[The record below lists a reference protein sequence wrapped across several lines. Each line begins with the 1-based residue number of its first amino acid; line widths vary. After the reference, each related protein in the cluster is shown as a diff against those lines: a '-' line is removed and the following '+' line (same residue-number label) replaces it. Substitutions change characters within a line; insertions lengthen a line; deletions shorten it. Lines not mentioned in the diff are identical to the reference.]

1 MNHKPRTRLAA
12 LLLACLLLCPSP
24 GRSEAAIP
32 TEETVESQTQE
43 SVQKPAATPAEEAA
57 QEVKPTEAPALP
69 TQEPMP
75 EPTEAPP
82 AEETAQEV
90 EPTEAP
96 ALPTQEP
103 MPEPTEAPP
112 AEETAQEVEPT
123 EAPALPTQEPMP
135 EPTEAPSETAL
146 PTQPPA
152 QAPTEAP
159 QSPTEE
165 PTSVPEA
172 EAPSPAPETVPVQTG
187 EPLPFSLQD
196 AMAQRGYAY
205 VLAAAIPLYAAQDLA
220 EPAYCMTQE
229 TAVLLVRR
237 FAPEEGFAEVW
248 LLNESYE
255 LITAYTTVDALP
267 EAALSDQEVS
277 ALAGERL
284 SALTADERLVF
295 VVPGYV
301 PEQEPVPEPGAAETV
316 TPSAEPEATETP
328 PAQPGVFVQVSTQT
342 NAYTDIDSSG
352 MDADSLWAGCFTQD
366 ATVQIE
372 ETLQDALG
380 RWWYRV
386 RYLYGDDFADGTLKW
401 TEEGTLWVLAQET
414 CATGAADLTVTDY
427 ALPVSPPSRMMRMSA
442 SPMPGF
448 SLKTINAPVP
458 SLYVGQGGL
467 HGSSGKDSAYLQIAK
482 APGHGTVYATPHY
495 LDGYTVYCLE
505 HTLPGPGENISG
517 GGQQPTGPYVIVDM
531 DSYRTNPGYSSIIY
545 HESTLHAIG
554 WVLRHT
560 YPFMVIDDDDPD
572 NETWS
577 RVAGQ
582 FAIRQV
588 IRELEGPQYV
598 RDYWNMDN
606 FYRASGQAPGVYLE
620 YARWLAANGI
630 ARASMTGAISVSNQ
644 STRFSGGSL
653 TGAVTLT
660 TDADLIRVSRSYGA
674 LTGNTAG
681 QDESYYYLNSGDTV
695 SITAPGTH
703 LSFVA
708 ESVSSDEEE
717 ASFLVGVPDVAIQKV
732 LIPQYGAPYKLQSVT
747 VTFDMPLGAAAVT
760 KTSAS
765 TGAPL
770 AGAVFELV
778 GGNAVIATQTTGA
791 DGVARFENL
800 QPGVYTIR
808 EKSAPEGYLVSVP
821 GEQSVTVT
829 AGGTAHAS
837 FANAEITGKIRVVKR
852 DSLTREAL
860 AGAEFTVT
868 RLSAPAGATGVGGS
882 VVIVTDA
889 SGVAETGWL
898 PWGRYRIEETK
909 VPQHFVDVGFETE
922 VEIRDSGRTCEI
934 EVENEPTKGY
944 IRITKTD
951 RLNGNPIEGVRFD
964 IYENDEYGSALVGS
978 MVTDENGVAVSEP
991 LRKGRYIVRE
1001 QGKTAGY
1008 VFEEIALDAVVKP
1021 DETTDLSV
1029 TNQPVRVRLK
1039 LYKRDADE
1047 YAGKPADAPD
1057 TRGDGEL
1064 TGAVFRVLAAQDIT
1078 DRQGNVIY
1086 EKGDVVVDSLTTA
1099 GEDASVT
1106 TDALWPGV
1114 YEIVELAPP
1123 VGYQAAVDSIIV
1135 DARSAA
1141 KQSHEAVVIYEGVVT
1156 NEIRY
1161 GAQAIVKLLGGMSD
1175 DPDPDRVETPE
1186 AGAEF
1191 LVYLRKA
1198 GSYENARALERD
1210 RLVTDENGYA
1220 KTKALPY
1227 GVYVLEQIKGA
1238 PGYELKGPILF
1249 EIDGTEDILNPPP
1262 LTLSDRPIRYRLRLM
1277 KTDSE
1282 TGKTITL
1289 SGVSFKLR
1297 DETGEFVTQTVSY
1310 PTLQETDTFVTDE
1323 TGSVTLPETLTWG
1336 LYFVEEV
1343 TAPKGYLIREEAL
1356 PVFVGQD
1363 GDVPGETYQI
1373 DVEVPNEPVKGRIL
1387 LEKKGPRLT
1396 GFEVTADAYGNEAH
1410 RPVYEERYLAGA
1422 VFELRAAET
1431 VTGGDGTVWF
1441 EQGELV
1447 ETLTTASDGPAAS
1460 GLLPLGRYV
1469 LVEIHAPEGYALD
1482 DTPHEVT
1489 LDASDAYTPV
1499 VEVRA
1504 ELTNEYLP
1512 AEITLT
1518 KYKETMQAM
1527 EDEHGVRQTVI
1538 TVPGEGFVF
1547 GLYNASDIPY
1557 DGGVLPAG
1565 TLVASGATD
1574 TEGRLMFAGQYPHG
1588 EYYVKEL
1595 QAPEGWKLSAGTF
1608 PVSILPEKAQEDAVI
1623 RAGLTVHNELIC
1635 TPVTITKTDI
1645 TGAAPVPGA
1654 LIEVRN
1660 SRDEI
1665 IYHARTD
1672 ENGEL
1677 PDILLMPGQYAFR
1690 EVLAPDGYAL
1700 NEAVCIFVVDA
1711 QGQVSGDTEIRDD
1724 WTRFSLR
1731 KTDTGG
1737 RVLAGVQFALVD
1749 ADGNQIMTAET
1760 DENGLASFE
1769 RIPYGR
1775 YTVVETRPLS
1785 GYLPAGT
1792 VAELTVDGQYV
1803 NPDAPLEVVNVP
1815 ADTPDIQT
1823 GVDLPFTPLMWAGV
1837 GMTAGALALIGV
1849 YGYRRRKRR

>member
-12 LLLACLLLCPSP
+12 MLLACLLLCPSP
-24 GRSEAAIP
+24 GRSEAAVQTDVP
-32 TEETVESQTQE
+32 VPQEAAMPAEETPESQETVQE
-43 SVQKPAATPAEEAA
+43 PAATPAEEAA
-57 QEVKPTEAPALP
+57 QEVEPTEAPVLP
-69 TQEPMP
+69 TEEPMP

-82 AEETAQEV
+82 A
-90 EPTEAP
+90 
-96 ALPTQEP
+96 
-103 MPEPTEAPP
+103 
-112 AEETAQEVEPT
+112 
-123 EAPALPTQEPMP
+123 
-135 EPTEAPSETAL
+135 ETAL

-159 QSPTEE
+159 PNSIEEPASASQTEE
-165 PTSVPEA
+165 PAATDV
-172 EAPSPAPETVPVQTG
+172 V
-187 EPLPFSLQD
+187 PLPLSLQD

-220 EPAYCMTQE
+220 EPAYCMAQE
-229 TAVLLVRR
+229 TAVLLVHRLV
-237 FAPEEGFAEVW
+237 PERFAEVW

-255 LITAYTTVDALP
+255 LITAYTAVDALP
-267 EAALSDQEVS
+267 EAALSDQEVA
-277 ALAGERL
+277 ALAGERP

-295 VVPGYV
+295 VVPRYV
-301 PEQEPVPEPGAAETV
+301 PAQETVPEPGAAETV
-316 TPSAEPEATETP
+316 APSAEPEATETP
-328 PAQPGVFVQVSTQT
+328 PAQPGAFVQVSTQT
-342 NAYTDIDSSG
+342 NVYTDIDSSG

-366 ATVQIE
+366 ATVQVE

-386 RYLYGDDFADGTLKW
+386 RYLYGDDFDDGTLKW
-401 TEEGTLWVLAQET
+401 TEQGTLWVLVQET
-414 CATGAADLTVTDY
+414 CVTGAADLTVTDY
-427 ALPVSPPSRMMRMSA
+427 ALPVSTSSRMMRMSA

-598 RDYWNMDN
+598 RDYWNMNN

-644 STRFSGGSL
+644 STHFSGGSL
-653 TGAVTLT
+653 TGTVTLT

-778 GGNAVIATQTTGA
+778 SGDAVIATQTTGA

-800 QPGVYTIR
+800 QPGEYSIR

-837 FANAEITGKIRVVKR
+837 FANAEITGKIRIVKR

-898 PWGRYRIEETK
+898 PWGRYRIEETT
-909 VPQHFVDVGFETE
+909 VPQHYVDVGFETE
-922 VEIRDSGRTCEI
+922 VEIRDRGRTCEI

-964 IYENDEYGSALVGS
+964 IYENDEFGSALVGS
-978 MVTDENGVAVSEP
+978 MVTDENGVAVSEL

-1001 QGKTAGY
+1001 HGETAGY

-1029 TNQPVRVRLK
+1029 TNQPVQVRLK

-1047 YAGKPADAPD
+1047 YAGKPADVPG

-1064 TGAVFRVLAAQDIT
+1064 TGAAFRVLAAQDIT

-1086 EKGDVVVDSLTTA
+1086 EKGAVVVDSLTTA

-1123 VGYQAAVDSIIV
+1123 VGYQASETSITIDTR
-1135 DARSAA
+1135 DAAR
-1141 KQSHEAVVIYEGVVT
+1141 QSVEAVITYEGVVT

-1238 PGYELKGPILF
+1238 PGYELKGPLLF

-1289 SGVSFKLR
+1289 SDVSFKLR

-1310 PTLQETDTFVTDE
+1310 PTRQETDTFVTDE

-1363 GDVPGETYQI
+1363 GDAPGETYQI

-1469 LVEIHAPEGYALD
+1469 LVEIYAPEGYALD

-1489 LDASDAYTPV
+1489 LDVSDAYTPV
-1499 VEVRA
+1499 VEVCA

-1574 TEGRLMFAGQYPHG
+1574 ADGRLVFAGQYPHG

-1595 QAPEGWKLSAGTF
+1595 QAPEGWKLPAGTF
-1608 PVSILPEKAQEDAVI
+1608 PISILPEKAQEDAVI
-1623 RAGLTVHNELIC
+1623 RAGLTVHNEMIC

-1665 IYHARTD
+1665 IYRARTD

-1769 RIPYGR
+1769 RIPHGR
-1775 YTVVETRPLS
+1775 YTVEETQPLP

-1803 NPDAPLEVVNVP
+1803 NPDAPLEIVNVP

-1837 GMTAGALALIGV
+1837 GMTASALVLIGV

>member
-24 GRSEAAIP
+24 GRSEAAVQTDVPVPQEAAIP
-32 TEETVESQTQE
+32 AEETLESQETMQE
-43 SVQKPAATPAEEAA
+43 PAATPAEEAA
-57 QEVKPTEAPALP
+57 QEVEPTEAPVLP

-75 EPTEAPP
+75 ESTEAPP
-82 AEETAQEV
+82 AEEAAQEV

-96 ALPTQEP
+96 ALPTE
-103 MPEPTEAPP
+103 
-112 AEETAQEVEPT
+112 
-123 EAPALPTQEPMP
+123 EPMP
-135 EPTEAPSETAL
+135 EPTEAPSAETAL
-146 PTQPPA
+146 PTQEPTQPPA

-159 QSPTEE
+159 PASTEE
-165 PTSVPEA
+165 P
-172 EAPSPAPETVPVQTG
+172 APTDVV
-187 EPLPFSLQD
+187 PLPLSLQD
-196 AMAQRGYAY
+196 AMAQRGFAY

-229 TAVLLVRR
+229 TAVLLVHRL
-237 FAPEEGFAEVW
+237 APEEGFAEVW

-255 LITAYTTVDALP
+255 LITAYTAVDALP
-267 EAALSDQEVS
+267 EAALSDQEVA
-277 ALAGERL
+277 ALAGERP

-301 PEQEPVPEPGAAETV
+301 PSQETVPESAET
-316 TPSAEPEATETP
+316 EAAVQPMEQSSLESVIT
-328 PAQPGVFVQVSTQT
+328 PAQPGAFVQVSTQT
-342 NAYTDIDSSG
+342 NVYTDIDSSG

-401 TEEGTLWVLAQET
+401 TEQGTLWVLAQET
-414 CATGAADLTVTDY
+414 CITGAADLTVTDY
-427 ALPVSPPSRMMRMSA
+427 ALPVSTSSRMMRKSA

-531 DSYRTNPGYSSIIY
+531 DSYRINPGYSSIIY

-778 GGNAVIATQTTGA
+778 SGNAVIATQTTGA

-837 FANAEITGKIRVVKR
+837 FANAEITGKIRIVKR

-868 RLSAPAGATGVGGS
+868 RLSAPAGATGVGDS

-898 PWGRYRIEETK
+898 PWGRYRIEETT
-909 VPQHFVDVGFETE
+909 VPQHYVDVGFETE

-944 IRITKTD
+944 IRIIKTD

-978 MVTDENGVAVSEP
+978 MVTDENGVAVSEL

-1001 QGKTAGY
+1001 HGETAGY

-1047 YAGKPADAPD
+1047 YAGKPADVPG

-1086 EKGDVVVDSLTTA
+1086 EKGAVVVDSLTTA
-1099 GEDASVT
+1099 GQDASVT

-1198 GSYENARALERD
+1198 GSYENARAFERD

-1249 EIDGTEDILNPPP
+1249 EIDGTEDVLNPPP

-1282 TGKTITL
+1282 TGKAITL
-1289 SGVSFKLR
+1289 SGVFFKLR

-1310 PTLQETDTFVTDE
+1310 PTRQETDTFVTDE

-1363 GDVPGETYQI
+1363 GDAPGETYQI

-1469 LVEIHAPEGYALD
+1469 LVEIHVPEGYALD

-1499 VEVRA
+1499 VEVCA

-1512 AEITLT
+1512 VEITLT
-1518 KYKETMQAM
+1518 KYKETMQAT
-1527 EDEHGVRQTVI
+1527 EDEYGVRQTVI

-1574 TEGRLMFAGQYPHG
+1574 TDGRLVLAGQYPHG

-1595 QAPEGWKLSAGTF
+1595 QAPEGWKLPAGTF

-1623 RAGLTVHNELIC
+1623 RVGLTVHNELIC

-1665 IYHARTD
+1665 IYRARTD

-1737 RVLAGVQFALVD
+1737 QVLAGVQFALVD

-1760 DENGLASFE
+1760 DENGLASFK
-1769 RIPYGR
+1769 RIPHGR
-1775 YTVVETRPLS
+1775 YTVVETQPLP

-1792 VAELTVDGQYV
+1792 IAELTVDGQYV
-1803 NPDAPLEVVNVP
+1803 NPGAPLEIVNVP

-1837 GMTAGALALIGV
+1837 GMTVGALALIGV

>member
-12 LLLACLLLCPSP
+12 MLLACLLLCPSP

-75 EPTEAPP
+75 ESTEAPP
-82 AEETAQEV
+82 AEEAVQEV
-90 EPTEAP
+90 TPTEAP
-96 ALPTQEP
+96 VLPTQGA
-103 MPEPTEAPP
+103 MPEPTGAPP
-112 AEETAQEVEPT
+112 A
-123 EAPALPTQEPMP
+123 
-135 EPTEAPSETAL
+135 ETAL

-159 QSPTEE
+159 PNSIEEPASASQTEE
-165 PTSVPEA
+165 P
-172 EAPSPAPETVPVQTG
+172 APTDVV
-187 EPLPFSLQD
+187 PLPLSLQD

-205 VLAAAIPLYAAQDLA
+205 VLAAAISLYAAQDLA

-229 TAVLLVRR
+229 TAVLLVHR

-301 PEQEPVPEPGAAETV
+301 PAQEPVPEPGAAETV

-401 TEEGTLWVLAQET
+401 TEQGTLWVLAQET

-427 ALPVSPPSRMMRMSA
+427 ALPVSTSYRMMRTSA

-467 HGSSGKDSAYLQIAK
+467 HGRSGKDSAYLQIAK

-653 TGAVTLT
+653 TGTVTLT

-778 GGNAVIATQTTGA
+778 SGNAVIATQTTGA

-868 RLSAPAGATGVGGS
+868 RLSAPAGATGVGDS

-964 IYENDEYGSALVGS
+964 IYENDEYGSALAGS

-1001 QGKTAGY
+1001 HGETAGY

-1047 YAGKPADAPD
+1047 YAGKPADAPG

-1064 TGAVFRVLAAQDIT
+1064 TGAVFRVLAAQGIT

-1086 EKGDVVVDSLTTA
+1086 EKGAVVVDSLTTA

-1227 GVYVLEQIKGA
+1227 GVYVLEQTKGA

-1249 EIDGTEDILNPPP
+1249 EIDGTEDVLNPPP

-1363 GDVPGETYQI
+1363 GDAPGETYQI

-1482 DTPHEVT
+1482 DTPHEVALT
-1489 LDASDAYTPV
+1489 SADNQTAIVNLT
-1499 VEVRA
+1499 VEVG
-1504 ELTNEYLP
+1504 NDYYP
-1512 AEITLT
+1512 AEITIQ
-1518 KYKETMQAM
+1518 KEAETLQSVPQDDGMIIRS
-1527 EDEHGVRQTVI
+1527 VT

-1547 GLYNASDIPY
+1547 GLYNASDIPC

-1574 TEGRLMFAGQYPHG
+1574 ADGRLVFAGQYPHG

-1645 TGAAPVPGA
+1645 TGSAPVPGA

-1665 IYHARTD
+1665 IYRARTD

-1737 RVLAGVQFALVD
+1737 RVLVGVQFALVD

-1769 RIPYGR
+1769 RIPHGR
-1775 YTVVETRPLS
+1775 YTVVETQPLP

-1803 NPDAPLEVVNVP
+1803 NPDAPLKVVNVP

-1823 GVDLPFTPLMWAGV
+1823 GVDLSFTPLMWAGV
-1837 GMTAGALALIGV
+1837 GMTAGGLVLIV
-1849 YGYRRRKRR
+1849 ACGYRRRKRR

>member
-12 LLLACLLLCPSP
+12 MLLACLLLCPSP
-24 GRSEAAIP
+24 GRSEAA
-32 TEETVESQTQE
+32 VQTDVPVPQE
-43 SVQKPAATPAEEAA
+43 AAMPAEEAA

-75 EPTEAPP
+75 ELTEAPP
-82 AEETAQEV
+82 AE
-90 EPTEAP
+90 TE
-96 ALPTQEP
+96 LPTQE
-103 MPEPTEAPP
+103 
-112 AEETAQEVEPT
+112 
-123 EAPALPTQEPMP
+123 
-135 EPTEAPSETAL
+135 

-152 QAPTEAP
+152 QAPTEVP
-159 QSPTEE
+159 QPPTEE

-172 EAPSPAPETVPVQTG
+172 EAPSPAPETVPAQTG
-187 EPLPFSLQD
+187 EPLPLSLQD

-237 FAPEEGFAEVW
+237 FVPEEGFAEVW
-248 LLNESYE
+248 LLDANYE
-255 LITAYTTVDALP
+255 LIAAYTAVDALP
-267 EAALSDQEVS
+267 EAALSDQEVD
-277 ALAGERL
+277 ALASERP
-284 SALTADERLVF
+284 SALTSDDCLVF
-295 VVPGYV
+295 VVPGYA
-301 PEQEPVPEPGAAETV
+301 PAQEPVAEPGMAEETTSAPEPETTAA
-316 TPSAEPEATETP
+316 P
-328 PAQPGVFVQVSTQT
+328 PAQPGAFVQVSTQT
-342 NAYTDIDSSG
+342 NVYTDIDSSG

-366 ATVQIE
+366 ATVQVE

-401 TEEGTLWVLAQET
+401 TEQGTLWVLAQET

-427 ALPVSPPSRMMRMSA
+427 ALPVSPSPRMMRMSA

-467 HGSSGKDSAYLQIAK
+467 YGSSGKDSAYLQIAK

-653 TGAVTLT
+653 TGTVTLT
-660 TDADLIRVSRSYGA
+660 TDADLIRVSRSYGV

-770 AGAVFELV
+770 AGAVFELA

-800 QPGVYTIR
+800 QPGMYTIR

-829 AGGTAHAS
+829 ADGTAHAS
-837 FANAEITGKIRVVKR
+837 FANAEITGKIRIVKR

-964 IYENDEYGSALVGS
+964 IYENDEYGSVLACS
-978 MVTDENGVAVSEP
+978 MVTDKNGVAVSEP

-1001 QGKTAGY
+1001 HGETAGY

-1047 YAGKPADAPD
+1047 YAGKPADAPG

-1078 DRQGNVIY
+1078 DRQDNVIY
-1086 EKGDVVVDSLTTA
+1086 EKGAVVVDSLTTA
-1099 GEDASVT
+1099 GQDASVT

-1198 GSYENARALERD
+1198 GSYENARAFERD

-1262 LTLSDRPIRYRLRLM
+1262 LTLSDRPIRYRLRLI

-1282 TGKTITL
+1282 TGKAVTL

-1310 PTLQETDTFVTDE
+1310 PTRQETDTFVTDE

-1363 GDVPGETYQI
+1363 GDAPGETYQI

-1387 LEKKGPRLT
+1387 LEKKGLRLT

-1574 TEGRLMFAGQYPHG
+1574 TDGRLVLAGQYPHG

-1595 QAPEGWKLSAGTF
+1595 QAPEGWKLPAGTF

-1665 IYHARTD
+1665 IYRARTD

-1711 QGQVSGDTEIRDD
+1711 LGQVSGDTEIRDD

-1769 RIPYGR
+1769 RIPHGR
-1775 YTVVETRPLS
+1775 YTVVETQPLP

-1803 NPDAPLEVVNVP
+1803 NPDAPLEIVNVP
-1815 ADTPDIQT
+1815 ADTTDIQT
-1823 GVDLPFTPLMWAGV
+1823 GVDLPFTPLMWTGV
-1837 GMTAGALALIGV
+1837 GMTAGGLVLIGV

>member
-12 LLLACLLLCPSP
+12 MLLACLLLCPSP
-24 GRSEAAIP
+24 GRSEAA
-32 TEETVESQTQE
+32 VQTDVPVPQE
-43 SVQKPAATPAEEAA
+43 AAIPAEETMEPQETVQEPVATPVEETA
-57 QEVKPTEAPALP
+57 QEATPTEVPVLP

-82 AEETAQEV
+82 
-90 EPTEAP
+90 
-96 ALPTQEP
+96 
-103 MPEPTEAPP
+103 
-112 AEETAQEVEPT
+112 
-123 EAPALPTQEPMP
+123 
-135 EPTEAPSETAL
+135 ETAL

-159 QSPTEE
+159 QPPTEE

-172 EAPSPAPETVPVQTG
+172 EAPSPAPETVPAQTG
-187 EPLPFSLQD
+187 EPLPLSLQD

-205 VLAAAIPLYAAQDLA
+205 VLASVIPLYAAQDLA
-220 EPAYCMTQE
+220 EPAYCMAQE
-229 TAVLLVRR
+229 TAVLLVHRLV
-237 FAPEEGFAEVW
+237 PEGFAEVW
-248 LLNESYE
+248 LLNESYG
-255 LITAYTTVDALP
+255 LITAYTAVDALP
-267 EAALSDQEVS
+267 EAALSDQEVA
-277 ALAGERL
+277 ALAGERP

-301 PEQEPVPEPGAAETV
+301 PAQEPVPESAET
-316 TPSAEPEATETP
+316 EAAVQQMEQSSSEAVIT
-328 PAQPGVFVQVSTQT
+328 PAQPGAFVQVSTQT
-342 NAYTDIDSSG
+342 NVYTDIDSSG

-366 ATVQIE
+366 ATVQVE

-401 TEEGTLWVLAQET
+401 TEQGTLWVLAQET

-427 ALPVSPPSRMMRMSA
+427 ALPVSPSSRMMRMSA

-467 HGSSGKDSAYLQIAK
+467 HGSSGRDSAYLQIAK

-653 TGAVTLT
+653 TGTVTLT
-660 TDADLIRVSRSYGA
+660 TDADLIRVSRSYGV

-778 GGNAVIATQTTGA
+778 SGDAVIATQTTGA

-808 EKSAPEGYLVSVP
+808 EKSAPEGYLVSLP

-837 FANAEITGKIRVVKR
+837 FANAEITGKIRIVKR

-868 RLSAPAGATGVGGS
+868 RLSAPAGATGVGDS

-944 IRITKTD
+944 IRIIKTD

-964 IYENDEYGSALVGS
+964 IYENDEYGSALASS

-991 LRKGRYIVRE
+991 LRKGRYIIRE

-1047 YAGKPADAPD
+1047 YTGKPADVPG

-1086 EKGDVVVDSLTTA
+1086 EKGAVVVDSLTTA

-1106 TDALWPGV
+1106 TDALWPGMYV
-1114 YEIVELAPP
+1114 FEELAPP

-1135 DARSAA
+1135 DARAAA
-1141 KQSHEAVVIYEGVVT
+1141 KQSQEAVVIYEGVVT

-1227 GVYVLEQIKGA
+1227 GVYVLEQTKGA

-1282 TGKTITL
+1282 TGKTVTL

-1310 PTLQETDTFVTDE
+1310 PTRQETDTFVTDE

-1363 GDVPGETYQI
+1363 GDAPGETYQI

-1547 GLYNASDIPY
+1547 GLYNSSDIPY

-1565 TLVASGATD
+1565 TLVASGTTD
-1574 TEGRLMFAGQYPHG
+1574 ADGRLVFAGQYPHG

-1595 QAPEGWKLSAGTF
+1595 QAPEGWKLPAGTF

-1623 RAGLTVHNELIC
+1623 CAGLTVHNELIC

-1665 IYHARTD
+1665 IYRARTD

-1677 PDILLMPGQYAFR
+1677 PDILLVPGQYAFR

-1769 RIPYGR
+1769 RIPHGR
-1775 YTVVETRPLS
+1775 YTVVETQPLP

>member
-24 GRSEAAIP
+24 GRSEAAVQTDVPVPQEAAIP
-32 TEETVESQTQE
+32 AEETLESQETVQE
-43 SVQKPAATPAEEAA
+43 PAATPAEEAA

-69 TQEPMP
+69 TQGAMP
-75 EPTEAPP
+75 EPTGAPP
-82 AEETAQEV
+82 A
-90 EPTEAP
+90 
-96 ALPTQEP
+96 
-103 MPEPTEAPP
+103 
-112 AEETAQEVEPT
+112 
-123 EAPALPTQEPMP
+123 
-135 EPTEAPSETAL
+135 ETAL

-172 EAPSPAPETVPVQTG
+172 EAPSPAPETVPAQTG
-187 EPLPFSLQD
+187 ETLPLSLQD
-196 AMAQRGYAY
+196 AMAQHGYAY

-220 EPAYCMTQE
+220 EPAYCMAQE
-229 TAVLLVRR
+229 TAVLLVHRLV
-237 FAPEEGFAEVW
+237 PEGFAEVW

-255 LITAYTTVDALP
+255 LITAYTAVDALP
-267 EAALSDQEVS
+267 EAALSDQEVA
-277 ALAGERL
+277 ALAGERP

-301 PEQEPVPEPGAAETV
+301 PAQEPVPEPGAAETV
-316 TPSAEPEATETP
+316 TPSAEPEAAETP
-328 PAQPGVFVQVSTQT
+328 SVQPGAFVQVSTQT
-342 NAYTDIDSSG
+342 NVYTGIDWSG

-366 ATVQIE
+366 ATVQVE

-386 RYLYGDDFADGTLKW
+386 RYLFGDDFDDGTLKW
-401 TEEGTLWVLAQET
+401 TEQGTLWVLAQET

-653 TGAVTLT
+653 TGTVTLT

-778 GGNAVIATQTTGA
+778 SGNAVITTQTTGA

-868 RLSAPAGATGVGGS
+868 RLSAPAGATGVGDS

-898 PWGRYRIEETK
+898 PWGRYRIEETT
-909 VPQHFVDVGFETE
+909 VPQHYVDVGFETG

-964 IYENDEYGSALVGS
+964 IYENDEFGSALVGS

-1001 QGKTAGY
+1001 HGETAGY

-1047 YAGKPADAPD
+1047 YAGKPADAPG

-1078 DRQGNVIY
+1078 DRQDNVIY
-1086 EKGDVVVDSLTTA
+1086 EKGAVVVDSLTTA

-1106 TDALWPGV
+1106 TDALWPGM

-1123 VGYQAAVDSIIV
+1123 VGYQASDTAITIDTR
-1135 DARSAA
+1135 DAAR
-1141 KQSHEAVVIYEGVVT
+1141 QSVEAVITYEGVIT
-1156 NEIRY
+1156 NSIKM

-1227 GVYVLEQIKGA
+1227 GVYVLEQTKGA

-1262 LTLSDRPIRYRLRLM
+1262 LTLSDRPIRYHLRLM

-1282 TGKTITL
+1282 TGKAVTL

-1310 PTLQETDTFVTDE
+1310 PTRQETDTFVTDE

-1499 VEVRA
+1499 VEVCA

-1518 KYKETMQAM
+1518 KYKETMQTM

-1547 GLYNASDIPY
+1547 GLFNTSDIPH

-1574 TEGRLMFAGQYPHG
+1574 ADGRLVFAGQYPHG

-1608 PVSILPEKAQEDAVI
+1608 PVSILPEKVQEDAVI

-1711 QGQVSGDTEIRDD
+1711 LGQVSGDTEIRDD

-1749 ADGNQIMTAET
+1749 ADGSQIMTAET

-1769 RIPYGR
+1769 RIPHGR
-1775 YTVVETRPLS
+1775 YTVVETQPLP

-1837 GMTAGALALIGV
+1837 GMTAGALVLIGV

>member
-12 LLLACLLLCPSP
+12 MLLACLLLCPSP
-24 GRSEAAIP
+24 GRSEAAVQTDVPVPQEAAIP
-32 TEETVESQTQE
+32 AEETPEPQE
-43 SVQKPAATPAEEAA
+43 TVQEPAATPAEEAV
-57 QEVKPTEAPALP
+57 QEVTPTEAPTLP

-75 EPTEAPP
+75 EPNEAPP
-82 AEETAQEV
+82 AEEAVQEV
-90 EPTEAP
+90 TPTEAP
-96 ALPTQEP
+96 VLPTQGA
-103 MPEPTEAPP
+103 MPEPTGAPP
-112 AEETAQEVEPT
+112 A
-123 EAPALPTQEPMP
+123 
-135 EPTEAPSETAL
+135 ETAL

-159 QSPTEE
+159 PNSIEEPASASQTEE
-165 PTSVPEA
+165 P
-172 EAPSPAPETVPVQTG
+172 APTDVV
-187 EPLPFSLQD
+187 PLPLSLQD

-205 VLAAAIPLYAAQDLA
+205 VLVAAIPLYAAQDLA
-220 EPAYCMTQE
+220 EPAYCMAQE

-255 LITAYTTVDALP
+255 LIAAYTAVDALP
-267 EAALSDQEVS
+267 EAALSDQEVA
-277 ALAGERL
+277 ALSGERP

-295 VVPGYV
+295 VVPGYA
-301 PEQEPVPEPGAAETV
+301 PTQEHLPEPGAAETV
-316 TPSAEPEATETP
+316 APSAEPAAAEIP
-328 PAQPGVFVQVSTQT
+328 PAQPGAFVQVSTQT
-342 NAYTDIDSSG
+342 NVYTDIDSSG

-366 ATVQIE
+366 ATVQVE

-401 TEEGTLWVLAQET
+401 TEQGTLWVLAQET
-414 CATGAADLTVTDY
+414 CVTGAADLTVTDY
-427 ALPVSPPSRMMRMSA
+427 ALPVSPSSRMMRMSA

-660 TDADLIRVSRSYGA
+660 TDADLIRVSRSYGV

-770 AGAVFELV
+770 AGTVFELV
-778 GGNAVIATQTTGA
+778 SGDAVIATQTTGA

-837 FANAEITGKIRVVKR
+837 FANAEITGKIRIVKR

-868 RLSAPAGATGVGGS
+868 RLSAPAGATGVGDS

-898 PWGRYRIEETK
+898 PWGRYRIEETT
-909 VPQHFVDVGFETE
+909 VPQHYVDVGFETE

-934 EVENEPTKGY
+934 AVENEPTKGY

-964 IYENDEYGSALVGS
+964 IYENDEYGSALASS
-978 MVTDENGVAVSEP
+978 MVTDENGMAVSEP

-1001 QGKTAGY
+1001 HGETAGY

-1047 YAGKPADAPD
+1047 YAGKPADAPG

-1078 DRQGNVIY
+1078 DRQDNVIY
-1086 EKGDVVVDSLTTA
+1086 EKGAVVVDSLTTA
-1099 GEDASVT
+1099 GQDASVT

-1123 VGYQAAVDSIIV
+1123 VGYQASDTAITMDTR
-1135 DARSAA
+1135 DAAR
-1141 KQSHEAVVIYEGVVT
+1141 QSVEAVITYEGVVT

-1227 GVYVLEQIKGA
+1227 GVYVLEQTKGA

-1249 EIDGTEDILNPPP
+1249 EIDGTEDVLNPPP

-1277 KTDSE
+1277 KTDGE
-1282 TGKTITL
+1282 TGKAITL

-1297 DETGEFVTQTVSY
+1297 DEMGEFVTQTVSY

-1363 GDVPGETYQI
+1363 GDAPGETYQI
-1373 DVEVPNEPVKGRIL
+1373 DAEVPNEPVKGRIL

-1460 GLLPLGRYV
+1460 GLLPLGRYM

-1489 LDASDAYTPV
+1489 LDATDAYTPV
-1499 VEVRA
+1499 VEVCA

-1574 TEGRLMFAGQYPHG
+1574 ADGRLVFAGQYPHG

-1665 IYHARTD
+1665 IYRARTD

-1775 YTVVETRPLS
+1775 YTVVETKPLP

-1803 NPDAPLEVVNVP
+1803 NPDAPLEIVNVP

>member
-1 MNHKPRTRLAA
+1 MQTDVPV
-12 LLLACLLLCPSP
+12 PQ
-24 GRSEAAIP
+24 EAAIP
-32 TEETVESQTQE
+32 AEETPESQETVQE
-43 SVQKPAATPAEEAA
+43 PAATPVEEAA
-57 QEVKPTEAPALP
+57 QEATPTEVPVLP

-75 EPTEAPP
+75 EPTEAPT
-82 AEETAQEV
+82 AET
-90 EPTEAP
+90 
-96 ALPTQEP
+96 ALPTQE
-103 MPEPTEAPP
+103 
-112 AEETAQEVEPT
+112 
-123 EAPALPTQEPMP
+123 
-135 EPTEAPSETAL
+135 

-152 QAPTEAP
+152 QAPTEVP
-159 QSPTEE
+159 QPPTEE

-172 EAPSPAPETVPVQTG
+172 EAPSPAPETVPAQTG
-187 EPLPFSLQD
+187 EPLPLSLQD

-255 LITAYTTVDALP
+255 LTTAYTAVDALP

-277 ALAGERL
+277 ALAGERP

-301 PEQEPVPEPGAAETV
+301 PAQEPVPEPGAAETV
-316 TPSAEPEATETP
+316 TPSAEPEAAETP
-328 PAQPGVFVQVSTQT
+328 SVQPGAFVQVSTQT
-342 NAYTDIDSSG
+342 NVYTDIDWSG

-366 ATVQIE
+366 ATVQVE

-401 TEEGTLWVLAQET
+401 TEQGTLWVLAQET
-414 CATGAADLTVTDY
+414 CVTGAADLTVTDY
-427 ALPVSPPSRMMRMSA
+427 ALPVSPSSRMMRMSA

-588 IRELEGPQYV
+588 IRDLEGPQYV

-653 TGAVTLT
+653 TGTVTLT
-660 TDADLIRVSRSYGA
+660 TDADLIRVSRSYGV

-770 AGAVFELV
+770 AGTVFELV
-778 GGNAVIATQTTGA
+778 SGDAVIATQTTGA

-868 RLSAPAGATGVGGS
+868 RLSAPAGATGVGDS

-898 PWGRYRIEETK
+898 PWGRYRIEETT
-909 VPQHFVDVGFETE
+909 VPQHYVDVGFETG

-978 MVTDENGVAVSEP
+978 MVTDENDVTVSEP
-991 LRKGRYIVRE
+991 LRKGRYIIRE

-1029 TNQPVRVRLK
+1029 TNQPVQVRLK

-1047 YAGKPADAPD
+1047 YAGKPADAPG

-1078 DRQGNVIY
+1078 DRQDNVIY
-1086 EKGDVVVDSLTTA
+1086 EKGAVVVDSLTTA

-1106 TDALWPGV
+1106 TDALWPGT

-1123 VGYQAAVDSIIV
+1123 VGYQASDTAITMDTR
-1135 DARSAA
+1135 DAAR
-1141 KQSHEAVVIYEGVVT
+1141 QSVEAVVIYEGVVT

-1227 GVYVLEQIKGA
+1227 GVYVLEQTKGA

-1262 LTLSDRPIRYRLRLM
+1262 LTLSDRPIRYRLRLI

-1282 TGKTITL
+1282 TGKAVTL

-1310 PTLQETDTFVTDE
+1310 PTRQETDTFVTDE

-1356 PVFVGQD
+1356 TVFVGQD

-1499 VEVRA
+1499 VEICA

-1527 EDEHGVRQTVI
+1527 EDEYGVRQTVI
-1538 TVPGEGFVF
+1538 TVPGVGFVF

-1574 TEGRLMFAGQYPHG
+1574 TEGRLVFAGRYPHG

-1595 QAPEGWKLSAGTF
+1595 QAPEGWKLPAGTF

-1665 IYHARTD
+1665 IYRARTD

-1775 YTVVETRPLS
+1775 YTVVETQPLP

-1837 GMTAGALALIGV
+1837 GMTASALVLIGV

>member
-24 GRSEAAIP
+24 GRSEATVQTDVPVPQEAAIP
-32 TEETVESQTQE
+32 AEETMEPQE
-43 SVQKPAATPAEEAA
+43 TVQEPAATPAEEAA

-69 TQEPMP
+69 TQGAMP
-75 EPTEAPP
+75 EPTGAPP
-82 AEETAQEV
+82 A
-90 EPTEAP
+90 
-96 ALPTQEP
+96 
-103 MPEPTEAPP
+103 
-112 AEETAQEVEPT
+112 
-123 EAPALPTQEPMP
+123 
-135 EPTEAPSETAL
+135 ETAL

-172 EAPSPAPETVPVQTG
+172 EAPSPAPETVPAQTG
-187 EPLPFSLQD
+187 ETLPLSLQD
-196 AMAQRGYAY
+196 AMAQHGYAY

-220 EPAYCMTQE
+220 EPAYCMAQE
-229 TAVLLVRR
+229 TAVLLVHRLV
-237 FAPEEGFAEVW
+237 PEGFAEVW

-255 LITAYTTVDALP
+255 LITAYTAVDALP
-267 EAALSDQEVS
+267 EAALSDQEVA
-277 ALAGERL
+277 ALAGERP

-301 PEQEPVPEPGAAETV
+301 PAQEPVPEPGAAETV
-316 TPSAEPEATETP
+316 TPSAEPEAAETP
-328 PAQPGVFVQVSTQT
+328 SVQPGAFVQVSTQT
-342 NAYTDIDSSG
+342 NVYTGIDWSG

-366 ATVQIE
+366 ATVQVE

-386 RYLYGDDFADGTLKW
+386 RYLFGDDFDDGTLKW
-401 TEEGTLWVLAQET
+401 TEQGTLWVLAQET

-467 HGSSGKDSAYLQIAK
+467 HGGSGKDSAYLQIAK

-653 TGAVTLT
+653 TGTVTLT
-660 TDADLIRVSRSYGA
+660 TDADLIRVSRSYGV

-732 LIPQYGAPYKLQSVT
+732 LIPQYGAPYKLQSMT

-770 AGAVFELV
+770 AGAVFELAS
-778 GGNAVIATQTTGA
+778 GDAVIATQTTGA

-852 DSLTREAL
+852 DGLTREAL

-868 RLSAPAGATGVGGS
+868 RLSAPAGATGVGDS

-898 PWGRYRIEETK
+898 PWGRYRIEETT
-909 VPQHFVDVGFETE
+909 VPQHYVDVGFETE

-1001 QGKTAGY
+1001 HGETAGY

-1047 YAGKPADAPD
+1047 YAGKPADAPG

-1086 EKGDVVVDSLTTA
+1086 EKGAVVVDSLTTA

-1141 KQSHEAVVIYEGVVT
+1141 EQSQEAVVIYEGVVT

-1198 GSYENARALERD
+1198 ESYENARALERD

-1282 TGKTITL
+1282 TGKAVTL

-1310 PTLQETDTFVTDE
+1310 PTRQETDTFVTDE

-1363 GDVPGETYQI
+1363 GDAPGETYQI

-1410 RPVYEERYLAGA
+1410 RPVYEERYLTGA

-1482 DTPHEVT
+1482 DTPYEVR

-1565 TLVASGATD
+1565 MLVASGATD
-1574 TEGRLMFAGQYPHG
+1574 ADGRLVFAGQYPHG

-1595 QAPEGWKLSAGTF
+1595 QAPEGWKLPAGTF

-1769 RIPYGR
+1769 RIPHGR

>member
-24 GRSEAAIP
+24 GRSEAAVQTDVPVPQEAAIP
-32 TEETVESQTQE
+32 EEETPESQETVQE
-43 SVQKPAATPAEEAA
+43 PAATPAEEAA

-69 TQEPMP
+69 TQGAMP
-75 EPTEAPP
+75 APTGAPP
-82 AEETAQEV
+82 A
-90 EPTEAP
+90 
-96 ALPTQEP
+96 
-103 MPEPTEAPP
+103 
-112 AEETAQEVEPT
+112 
-123 EAPALPTQEPMP
+123 
-135 EPTEAPSETAL
+135 ETAL

-172 EAPSPAPETVPVQTG
+172 EAPSPAPETVPAQTG
-187 EPLPFSLQD
+187 ETLPLSLQD
-196 AMAQRGYAY
+196 AMAQHGYAY

-220 EPAYCMTQE
+220 EPAYCMAQE
-229 TAVLLVRR
+229 TAVLLVHRLV
-237 FAPEEGFAEVW
+237 PEGFAEVW

-255 LITAYTTVDALP
+255 LITAYTAVDALP
-267 EAALSDQEVS
+267 EASLSDQEVA
-277 ALAGERL
+277 ALAGERP

-301 PEQEPVPEPGAAETV
+301 PAQEPVPESAET
-316 TPSAEPEATETP
+316 EAAVQPMEQSSLESVIT
-328 PAQPGVFVQVSTQT
+328 PAQPGAFVQVSTQT
-342 NAYTDIDSSG
+342 NVYTDIDSSG

-366 ATVQIE
+366 ATVQVE

-401 TEEGTLWVLAQET
+401 TEQGTLWVLEQET
-414 CATGAADLTVTDY
+414 CITGAADLTVTDY
-427 ALPVSPPSRMMRMSA
+427 ALPVSTSSRMMRMSA

-644 STRFSGGSL
+644 STHFSGGSL
-653 TGAVTLT
+653 TGTVTLT
-660 TDADLIRVSRSYGA
+660 TDADLIRVSRSYGV

-778 GGNAVIATQTTGA
+778 SGNAVIATQTTGA

-868 RLSAPAGATGVGGS
+868 RLSAPAGATGVGNS

-934 EVENEPTKGY
+934 EVENEPTKGH
-944 IRITKTD
+944 IRIIKTD

-964 IYENDEYGSALVGS
+964 IYENDEYGSALAYS
-978 MVTDENGVAVSEP
+978 MVTDENGVAVSEL

-1001 QGKTAGY
+1001 HGETAGY
-1008 VFEEIALDAVVKP
+1008 VFEEIALGAVVKP

-1099 GEDASVT
+1099 GQDASVT

-1282 TGKTITL
+1282 TGKAVTL

-1310 PTLQETDTFVTDE
+1310 PTRQETDTFVTDE

-1387 LEKKGPRLT
+1387 LEKKGPWLT

-1574 TEGRLMFAGQYPHG
+1574 TEGRLVFAGQYPHG

-1595 QAPEGWKLSAGTF
+1595 QAPEGWKLPAGTF

-1665 IYHARTD
+1665 IYRARTD

-1711 QGQVSGDTEIRDD
+1711 LGQVSGDTEIRDD

-1749 ADGNQIMTAET
+1749 ADGSQIMTAET

-1769 RIPYGR
+1769 RIPHGR
-1775 YTVVETRPLS
+1775 YSVVETQPLP

-1837 GMTAGALALIGV
+1837 GMTASALALIGV

>member
-1 MNHKPRTRLAA
+1 
-12 LLLACLLLCPSP
+12 
-24 GRSEAAIP
+24 
-32 TEETVESQTQE
+32 
-43 SVQKPAATPAEEAA
+43 
-57 QEVKPTEAPALP
+57 
-69 TQEPMP
+69 MP

-82 AEETAQEV
+82 
-90 EPTEAP
+90 
-96 ALPTQEP
+96 
-103 MPEPTEAPP
+103 
-112 AEETAQEVEPT
+112 
-123 EAPALPTQEPMP
+123 
-135 EPTEAPSETAL
+135 ETAL

-172 EAPSPAPETVPVQTG
+172 EAPSPAPETVPAQTG
-187 EPLPFSLQD
+187 ETLPLSLQD
-196 AMAQRGYAY
+196 AMAQHGYAY

-220 EPAYCMTQE
+220 EPAYCMAQE
-229 TAVLLVRR
+229 TAVLLVHRLV
-237 FAPEEGFAEVW
+237 PEGFAEVW

-255 LITAYTTVDALP
+255 LITAYTAVDALP
-267 EAALSDQEVS
+267 EASLSDQEVA
-277 ALAGERL
+277 ALAGERP

-301 PEQEPVPEPGAAETV
+301 PAQEPVPESAET
-316 TPSAEPEATETP
+316 EAAVQPMEQFSLESVIT
-328 PAQPGVFVQVSTQT
+328 PAQPSAFVQVSTQT
-342 NAYTDIDSSG
+342 NVYTDIDSSG

-366 ATVQIE
+366 ATVQVE

-386 RYLYGDDFADGTLKW
+386 RYLFGDDFDDGTLKW
-401 TEEGTLWVLAQET
+401 TEQGTLWVLAQET

-427 ALPVSPPSRMMRMSA
+427 ALPVSPSSRMMRMSA

-482 APGHGTVYATPHY
+482 VPGHGTVYATPHY

-778 GGNAVIATQTTGA
+778 SGNAVITTQTTGA
-791 DGVARFENL
+791 DGAARFENL

-868 RLSAPAGATGVGGS
+868 RLSAPAGATGVGDS

-909 VPQHFVDVGFETE
+909 VPRHYVDVGFETE

-964 IYENDEYGSALVGS
+964 IYENDEYGSALVCS

-991 LRKGRYIVRE
+991 LHKGRYIVRE
-1001 QGKTAGY
+1001 HGETAGY

-1029 TNQPVRVRLK
+1029 TNQPMRVRLK

-1047 YAGKPADAPD
+1047 YAGKPADAPG

-1086 EKGDVVVDSLTTA
+1086 EKGAVVVDSLTTA
-1099 GEDASVT
+1099 GQDASVT

-1135 DARSAA
+1135 DARSAVE
-1141 KQSHEAVVIYEGVVT
+1141 QSQEAVVIYEGVVT

-1262 LTLSDRPIRYRLRLM
+1262 LTLSDRPIRYRLRLI

-1282 TGKTITL
+1282 TGKAVTL

-1363 GDVPGETYQI
+1363 GDAPGETYQI

-1482 DTPHEVT
+1482 DTPYEVT
-1489 LDASDAYTPV
+1489 LDVSDAYTPV
-1499 VEVRA
+1499 VEVCA

-1547 GLYNASDIPY
+1547 GLCNASDIPY

-1565 TLVASGATD
+1565 MLVASGATD
-1574 TEGRLMFAGQYPHG
+1574 AEGRLVFAGQYPHG

-1595 QAPEGWKLSAGTF
+1595 QAPEGWKLPAGTF

-1623 RAGLTVHNELIC
+1623 RAGLTVHNEMIC

-1665 IYHARTD
+1665 IYRARTD

-1775 YTVVETRPLS
+1775 YTVVETQPLP

-1837 GMTAGALALIGV
+1837 GMTASALVLIGA

>member
-24 GRSEAAIP
+24 GRSEAAVQTDVPVPQEAAIP
-32 TEETVESQTQE
+32 AEETLESQETVQE
-43 SVQKPAATPAEEAA
+43 PAATPAEEAA
-57 QEVKPTEAPALP
+57 QEVEPTEAPVLP

-75 EPTEAPP
+75 ESTEAPP
-82 AEETAQEV
+82 AEEAAQEV

-96 ALPTQEP
+96 ALPTEEP

-112 AEETAQEVEPT
+112 AET
-123 EAPALPTQEPMP
+123 ALPTQE
-135 EPTEAPSETAL
+135 

-159 QSPTEE
+159 PASTEE
-165 PTSVPEA
+165 P
-172 EAPSPAPETVPVQTG
+172 APTDVV
-187 EPLPFSLQD
+187 PLPLSLQD

-220 EPAYCMTQE
+220 EPAYCMAQE
-229 TAVLLVRR
+229 TAVLLVHRLV
-237 FAPEEGFAEVW
+237 PERFAEVW

-255 LITAYTTVDALP
+255 LITAYTAVDALP
-267 EAALSDQEVS
+267 EAALSDQEVA
-277 ALAGERL
+277 ALAGERP

-301 PEQEPVPEPGAAETV
+301 PAQETVPEPGAAETV
-316 TPSAEPEATETP
+316 APSAEPEATETP
-328 PAQPGVFVQVSTQT
+328 PAQPGAFVQVSTQT
-342 NAYTDIDSSG
+342 NVYTDIDSSG

-401 TEEGTLWVLAQET
+401 TEQGTLWVLEQET
-414 CATGAADLTVTDY
+414 CITGAADLTVTDY
-427 ALPVSPPSRMMRMSA
+427 ALPVSTSSRMMRKSA

-467 HGSSGKDSAYLQIAK
+467 YGSSGRDSAYLQIAK

-778 GGNAVIATQTTGA
+778 SGNAVIATQTTGA

-837 FANAEITGKIRVVKR
+837 FANAEITGKIRIVKR

-868 RLSAPAGATGVGGS
+868 RLSAPAGATGVGNS

-898 PWGRYRIEETK
+898 PWGRYRIEETT
-909 VPQHFVDVGFETE
+909 VPQHYVDVGFETE
-922 VEIRDSGRTCEI
+922 VEIRDRGRTCEI

-964 IYENDEYGSALVGS
+964 IYENDEYGSALVCS
-978 MVTDENGVAVSEP
+978 MVTDENGVAVSEL

-1001 QGKTAGY
+1001 HGETAGY

-1047 YAGKPADAPD
+1047 YAGKAADAPG

-1086 EKGDVVVDSLTTA
+1086 EKGAVVVDSLTTA

-1106 TDALWPGV
+1106 TDALWPGM

-1123 VGYQAAVDSIIV
+1123 VGYQASDTAITIDTR
-1135 DARSAA
+1135 DAAR
-1141 KQSHEAVVIYEGVVT
+1141 QSVEAVITYEGVIT
-1156 NEIRY
+1156 NSIKM

-1574 TEGRLMFAGQYPHG
+1574 TEGRLVFAGQYPHG

-1660 SRDEI
+1660 SRDEF

>member
-12 LLLACLLLCPSP
+12 MLLACLLLCPSP
-24 GRSEAAIP
+24 GRSEAAVQTDVPVPQKAAIP
-32 TEETVESQTQE
+32 AEETPEPQE
-43 SVQKPAATPAEEAA
+43 TVQEPAATPAEEA
-57 QEVKPTEAPALP
+57 
-69 TQEPMP
+69 
-75 EPTEAPP
+75 
-82 AEETAQEV
+82 AQEV

-103 MPEPTEAPP
+103 MPESTEAPP
-112 AEETAQEVEPT
+112 
-123 EAPALPTQEPMP
+123 
-135 EPTEAPSETAL
+135 ETAL

-172 EAPSPAPETVPVQTG
+172 EAPSPAPETVPAQTG
-187 EPLPFSLQD
+187 ETLPLSLQD
-196 AMAQRGYAY
+196 AMAQHGYAY

-220 EPAYCMTQE
+220 EPAYCMAQE
-229 TAVLLVRR
+229 TAVLLVHRLV
-237 FAPEEGFAEVW
+237 PERFAEVW

-255 LITAYTTVDALP
+255 LITAYTAVDALP
-267 EAALSDQEVS
+267 EAALSDQEVA
-277 ALAGERL
+277 ALAGERP

-301 PEQEPVPEPGAAETV
+301 PAQEPVPEPGAAETV
-316 TPSAEPEATETP
+316 TPSAEPEAAETP
-328 PAQPGVFVQVSTQT
+328 SVQPGAFVQVSTQT
-342 NAYTDIDSSG
+342 NVYTDIDSSG

-366 ATVQIE
+366 ATVQVE

-401 TEEGTLWVLAQET
+401 TEQGTLWVLAQET
-414 CATGAADLTVTDY
+414 CVTGAADLTVTDY
-427 ALPVSPPSRMMRMSA
+427 ALPVSTSSRMMRMSA

-467 HGSSGKDSAYLQIAK
+467 YGSSGKDSAYLQIAK

-630 ARASMTGAISVSNQ
+630 ARASMTGAISASNQ

-653 TGAVTLT
+653 TGTVTLT
-660 TDADLIRVSRSYGA
+660 TDADLIRVSRSYGV

-778 GGNAVIATQTTGA
+778 SGNAVIATQTTGA

-837 FANAEITGKIRVVKR
+837 FANAEITGKIRIVKR

-898 PWGRYRIEETK
+898 PWGRYRIEETT
-909 VPQHFVDVGFETE
+909 VPQHYVDVGFETE

-978 MVTDENGVAVSEP
+978 MVTDENGVAVSEL

-1047 YAGKPADAPD
+1047 YAGKPADAPG

-1086 EKGDVVVDSLTTA
+1086 EKGAVVVDSLTTA

-1123 VGYQAAVDSIIV
+1123 VGYQASDTAITIDTR
-1135 DARSAA
+1135 DAAR
-1141 KQSHEAVVIYEGVVT
+1141 QSVETVITYEGVIT
-1156 NEIRY
+1156 NSIKM

-1198 GSYENARALERD
+1198 GSYENARAFERD

-1249 EIDGTEDILNPPP
+1249 EIDGTEDVLNPPP

-1277 KTDSE
+1277 KTDGE
-1282 TGKTITL
+1282 TGKAITL

-1310 PTLQETDTFVTDE
+1310 PTRQETDTFVTDE

-1363 GDVPGETYQI
+1363 GDAPGETYQI

-1410 RPVYEERYLAGA
+1410 RPVYEESYLAGA

-1431 VTGGDGTVWF
+1431 ITGGDGTVWF

-1469 LVEIHAPEGYALD
+1469 LVEIYAPEGYALD

-1489 LDASDAYTPV
+1489 LDVSDAYTPV
-1499 VEVRA
+1499 VEVCA

-1547 GLYNASDIPY
+1547 GLYNSSDIPY

-1574 TEGRLMFAGQYPHG
+1574 ADGRLVFAGQYPHG

-1595 QAPEGWKLSAGTF
+1595 QAPEGWKLPAGTF

-1623 RAGLTVHNELIC
+1623 RAGLTVHNEMIC

-1665 IYHARTD
+1665 IYRARTD

-1711 QGQVSGDTEIRDD
+1711 LGQVSGDTEIRDD

-1737 RVLAGVQFALVD
+1737 RVLAGIQFALVD
-1749 ADGNQIMTAET
+1749 ADGSQIMTAET

-1775 YTVVETRPLS
+1775 YSVVETQPLP

-1837 GMTAGALALIGV
+1837 GMTVGGLVLIGA

>member
-12 LLLACLLLCPSP
+12 MLLACLLLCPSP
-24 GRSEAAIP
+24 GRSEAAVQTDVPVPQEAAIP
-32 TEETVESQTQE
+32 AEETPEPQE
-43 SVQKPAATPAEEAA
+43 TVQEPAATPAEEA
-57 QEVKPTEAPALP
+57 
-69 TQEPMP
+69 
-75 EPTEAPP
+75 
-82 AEETAQEV
+82 AQEV

-103 MPEPTEAPP
+103 MPESTEAPP
-112 AEETAQEVEPT
+112 A
-123 EAPALPTQEPMP
+123 
-135 EPTEAPSETAL
+135 ETAL

-152 QAPTEAP
+152 QAPTEVP
-159 QSPTEE
+159 QPPTEE
-165 PTSVPEA
+165 PTSVPET
-172 EAPSPAPETVPVQTG
+172 EAPSPAPETVPAQTG
-187 EPLPFSLQD
+187 EPLPLSLQD
-196 AMAQRGYAY
+196 AMAQHGYAY
-205 VLAAAIPLYAAQDLA
+205 VLAVAIPLYAAQDLA

-229 TAVLLVRR
+229 TAVLLVQRLV
-237 FAPEEGFAEVW
+237 PEEGFAEVW
-248 LLNESYE
+248 LLNESYG
-255 LITAYTTVDALP
+255 LITAYTAVDALP
-267 EAALSDQEVS
+267 EAALSDQEVA
-277 ALAGERL
+277 ALAGERP

-301 PEQEPVPEPGAAETV
+301 PAQEPVPEPGAAETV
-316 TPSAEPEATETP
+316 PPSAEPEAAETP
-328 PAQPGVFVQVSTQT
+328 SVQPGAFVQVSTQT
-342 NAYTDIDSSG
+342 NVYTGIDWSG

-366 ATVQIE
+366 ATVQVE

-401 TEEGTLWVLAQET
+401 TEQGTLWVLEQET

-427 ALPVSPPSRMMRMSA
+427 ALPVSTSSRMMRMSA

-630 ARASMTGAISVSNQ
+630 ARASMTGAITVSNQ

-653 TGAVTLT
+653 TGTVTLT

-770 AGAVFELV
+770 AGAVFELA
-778 GGNAVIATQTTGA
+778 GGDAVIATQTTGA

-821 GEQSVTVT
+821 GGQSVTVT

-868 RLSAPAGATGVGGS
+868 RLSAPAGANGVGDS

-964 IYENDEYGSALVGS
+964 IYENDEYGSALACS

-1001 QGKTAGY
+1001 HGETAGY

-1047 YAGKPADAPD
+1047 YAGKPADAPG

-1078 DRQGNVIY
+1078 DRQDNVIY
-1086 EKGDVVVDSLTTA
+1086 EKGAVVVDSLTTA
-1099 GEDASVT
+1099 GQDASVT

-1123 VGYQAAVDSIIV
+1123 VGYQASDTAITIDTR
-1135 DARSAA
+1135 DAAR
-1141 KQSHEAVVIYEGVVT
+1141 QSVEAVITYEGVIT
-1156 NEIRY
+1156 NSIKM

-1262 LTLSDRPIRYRLRLM
+1262 LTLSDRPIRYRLRLI

-1282 TGKTITL
+1282 TGKAVTL

-1310 PTLQETDTFVTDE
+1310 PTRQETDTFVTDE

-1363 GDVPGETYQI
+1363 GDAPGETYQI

-1410 RPVYEERYLAGA
+1410 RPVYEESYLAGA

-1499 VEVRA
+1499 VEVCA

-1574 TEGRLMFAGQYPHG
+1574 TDGRLVFAGQYPHG

-1595 QAPEGWKLSAGTF
+1595 QAPEGWKLPAGMF

-1665 IYHARTD
+1665 IYRARTD

-1749 ADGNQIMTAET
+1749 SDGNQIMTAET

-1769 RIPYGR
+1769 RIPHGR
-1775 YTVVETRPLS
+1775 YSVVETQPLP

-1803 NPDAPLEVVNVP
+1803 NPDAPLEIVNVP

-1837 GMTAGALALIGV
+1837 GMTVGGLVLIGA

>member
-12 LLLACLLLCPSP
+12 MLLACLLLCPSP
-24 GRSEAAIP
+24 GRSEAAVQTDVP
-32 TEETVESQTQE
+32 VPQEAAMPAEETPESQETVQE
-43 SVQKPAATPAEEAA
+43 PAATPAEEAA
-57 QEVKPTEAPALP
+57 QEVEPTEAPVLP
-69 TQEPMP
+69 TEEPMP

-82 AEETAQEV
+82 A
-90 EPTEAP
+90 
-96 ALPTQEP
+96 
-103 MPEPTEAPP
+103 
-112 AEETAQEVEPT
+112 
-123 EAPALPTQEPMP
+123 
-135 EPTEAPSETAL
+135 ETAL

-159 QSPTEE
+159 PNSIEEPASASQTEE
-165 PTSVPEA
+165 PAATDV
-172 EAPSPAPETVPVQTG
+172 V
-187 EPLPFSLQD
+187 PLPLSLQD

-205 VLAAAIPLYAAQDLA
+205 VLAATIPLYAAQDLA
-220 EPAYCMTQE
+220 EPAYCMAQE

-248 LLNESYE
+248 LLNESYG
-255 LITAYTTVDALP
+255 LITAYTAVDALP
-267 EAALSDQEVS
+267 EAALSDQEV
-277 ALAGERL
+277 AVLAGERP
-284 SALTADERLVF
+284 SVLTADERLVF

-301 PEQEPVPEPGAAETV
+301 PAQEPVPEPGAAETV
-316 TPSAEPEATETP
+316 TPSAEPEAAETP
-328 PAQPGVFVQVSTQT
+328 SVQPGAFVQVSTQT
-342 NAYTDIDSSG
+342 NVYTDIDSSG

-366 ATVQIE
+366 ATVQVE

-401 TEEGTLWVLAQET
+401 TEQGTLWVLAQET

-427 ALPVSPPSRMMRMSA
+427 ALPVSTSSRMMRMSA

-560 YPFMVIDDDDPD
+560 YPFMVIDDNDPD

-778 GGNAVIATQTTGA
+778 SGNAVIATQTTGA

-837 FANAEITGKIRVVKR
+837 FANAEITGKIRIVKR

-868 RLSAPAGATGVGGS
+868 RLSAPAGATGVGDS

-898 PWGRYRIEETK
+898 PWGRYRIEETT
-909 VPQHFVDVGFETE
+909 VPQHYVDVGFETE

-934 EVENEPTKGY
+934 AVENEPTKGY

-978 MVTDENGVAVSEP
+978 MVTDENGVTVSEP

-1001 QGKTAGY
+1001 HGETAGY

-1029 TNQPVRVRLK
+1029 TNQPVQVRLK

-1047 YAGKPADAPD
+1047 YAGKPADAPG

-1086 EKGDVVVDSLTTA
+1086 KKGAVVVDSLTTA

-1123 VGYQAAVDSIIV
+1123 VGYQASDTAITIDTR
-1135 DARSAA
+1135 DAAR
-1141 KQSHEAVVIYEGVVT
+1141 QSMEAVITYEGVVT

-1161 GAQAIVKLLGGMSD
+1161 GAQAIVKLLGGMND

-1198 GSYENARALERD
+1198 GSYENARAFERD

-1282 TGKTITL
+1282 TGKAVTL

-1310 PTLQETDTFVTDE
+1310 PTRQETDTFVTDE

-1363 GDVPGETYQI
+1363 GDAPGETYQI

-1460 GLLPLGRYV
+1460 GLLPLGRYM

-1482 DTPHEVT
+1482 DTPHEVALT
-1489 LDASDAYTPV
+1489 SADNQTAIVNLT
-1499 VEVRA
+1499 VEVG
-1504 ELTNEYLP
+1504 NDYYP
-1512 AEITLT
+1512 AEITIQ
-1518 KYKETMQAM
+1518 KEAETLQSVPQDDGMIIRS
-1527 EDEHGVRQTVI
+1527 VT

-1574 TEGRLMFAGQYPHG
+1574 ADGRLVFAGQYPHG

-1595 QAPEGWKLSAGTF
+1595 QAPEGWKLPAGTF

-1623 RAGLTVHNELIC
+1623 RAGLTVHNEMIC

-1660 SRDEI
+1660 SWDEI
-1665 IYHARTD
+1665 IYRARTD

-1769 RIPYGR
+1769 RIPHGR
-1775 YTVVETRPLS
+1775 YSVVETQPLP

-1815 ADTPDIQT
+1815 VDTPDIQT

-1837 GMTAGALALIGV
+1837 GMTASALVLIGV

>member
-24 GRSEAAIP
+24 GRSEAAVQTEVPVPQEAAIP
-32 TEETVESQTQE
+32 AEETLESQETMQE
-43 SVQKPAATPAEEAA
+43 PAATPAEEAA
-57 QEVKPTEAPALP
+57 QEVEPTEVPVLP

-82 AEETAQEV
+82 AEEAVQEV
-90 EPTEAP
+90 TPTEAP

-103 MPEPTEAPP
+103 MPEPNEAPP
-112 AEETAQEVEPT
+112 
-123 EAPALPTQEPMP
+123 
-135 EPTEAPSETAL
+135 ETAL
-146 PTQPPA
+146 QTQPPA

-159 QSPTEE
+159 QPPTEE

-172 EAPSPAPETVPVQTG
+172 EAPSPAPETVPAQTG
-187 EPLPFSLQD
+187 EPLPLSLQD

-220 EPAYCMTQE
+220 EPAYCMAQE
-229 TAVLLVRR
+229 TAVLLVHRL
-237 FAPEEGFAEVW
+237 APEEGFAEVW

-255 LITAYTTVDALP
+255 LITAYTAVDALP
-267 EAALSDQEVS
+267 EAALSDQEVA
-277 ALAGERL
+277 ALAGERP
-284 SALTADERLVF
+284 SDLTADERLVF

-301 PEQEPVPEPGAAETV
+301 PAQEPVPESAET
-316 TPSAEPEATETP
+316 EAAVQPMEQSSLESVIT
-328 PAQPGVFVQVSTQT
+328 PAQPGAFVQVSTQT

-366 ATVQIE
+366 ATVQVE

-386 RYLYGDDFADGTLKW
+386 RYLYGDDFDDGTLKW
-401 TEEGTLWVLAQET
+401 TEQGTLWVLAQET

-427 ALPVSPPSRMMRMSA
+427 ALPVSPSSRMMRMSA

-467 HGSSGKDSAYLQIAK
+467 YGSSGRDSAYLQIAK

-630 ARASMTGAISVSNQ
+630 ARASMTGAISMSNQ

-653 TGAVTLT
+653 TGTVTLT

-778 GGNAVIATQTTGA
+778 SGNAVIATQTTGA

-837 FANAEITGKIRVVKR
+837 FANAEITGKIRIVKR

-898 PWGRYRIEETK
+898 PWGRYRIEETT
-909 VPQHFVDVGFETE
+909 VPQHYVDVGFETE
-922 VEIRDSGRTCEI
+922 VEIRDRGRTCEI

-978 MVTDENGVAVSEP
+978 MVTDENGVAVSEL

-1001 QGKTAGY
+1001 HGETAGY

-1029 TNQPVRVRLK
+1029 TNQPVQVRLK

-1047 YAGKPADAPD
+1047 YAGKPADVPG

-1086 EKGDVVVDSLTTA
+1086 EKGAVVVDSLTTA

-1106 TDALWPGV
+1106 TDALWPGM

-1141 KQSHEAVVIYEGVVT
+1141 EQSHEAVVIYEGVVT

-1198 GSYENARALERD
+1198 GSYENAHAFERD

-1249 EIDGTEDILNPPP
+1249 EIDGTEDVLNPPP

-1277 KTDSE
+1277 KTDGE
-1282 TGKTITL
+1282 TGKAITL

-1343 TAPKGYLIREEAL
+1343 TSPKGYLIREEAL

-1363 GDVPGETYQI
+1363 GDAPGETYQI

-1396 GFEVTADAYGNEAH
+1396 GFAVTADAYGNEAH

-1447 ETLTTASDGPAAS
+1447 ETLTTASDEPAAS
-1460 GLLPLGRYV
+1460 GLLPLGRYM

-1499 VEVRA
+1499 VEICA

-1527 EDEHGVRQTVI
+1527 EDEYGVRQTVI

-1574 TEGRLMFAGQYPHG
+1574 ADGRLVFAGQYPHG

-1595 QAPEGWKLSAGTF
+1595 QAPEGWKLPAGTF

-1623 RAGLTVHNELIC
+1623 RAGLTVHNEMIC

-1665 IYHARTD
+1665 IYRARTD

-1711 QGQVSGDTEIRDD
+1711 LGQVSGDTEMEIRDD

-1760 DENGLASFE
+1760 DENGLASFK
-1769 RIPYGR
+1769 RIPHGR
-1775 YTVVETRPLS
+1775 YTVVETQPLP

-1803 NPDAPLEVVNVP
+1803 NPDAPLEIVNVP

>member
-12 LLLACLLLCPSP
+12 MLLACLLLCPSP
-24 GRSEAAIP
+24 GRSEAAVQTDVPVPQEAAIP
-32 TEETVESQTQE
+32 AEETMEPQE
-43 SVQKPAATPAEEAA
+43 TVQEPAATPAEEAA
-57 QEVKPTEAPALP
+57 QEVEPTEAPVLP

-75 EPTEAPP
+75 ESTEAPP
-82 AEETAQEV
+82 
-90 EPTEAP
+90 
-96 ALPTQEP
+96 
-103 MPEPTEAPP
+103 
-112 AEETAQEVEPT
+112 
-123 EAPALPTQEPMP
+123 
-135 EPTEAPSETAL
+135 ETAL
-146 PTQPPA
+146 QTQPPA

-159 QSPTEE
+159 QPPTEE
-165 PTSVPEA
+165 PTSVPEP
-172 EAPSPAPETVPVQTG
+172 EAPSPAPETVPAQTG
-187 EPLPFSLQD
+187 EPLPLSLQD
-196 AMAQRGYAY
+196 AMAQHGYAY

-229 TAVLLVRR
+229 TAVLLVHR

-255 LITAYTTVDALP
+255 LITAYTAVDALP
-267 EAALSDQEVS
+267 EAALSDQEVA
-277 ALAGERL
+277 ALAGERP

-301 PEQEPVPEPGAAETV
+301 PAQEPVPEPGAAETV
-316 TPSAEPEATETP
+316 TPSAEPEAAETP
-328 PAQPGVFVQVSTQT
+328 SVQPGAFVQVSTQT
-342 NAYTDIDSSG
+342 NVYTDIDSSG

-366 ATVQIE
+366 ATVQVE

-386 RYLYGDDFADGTLKW
+386 RYLYGDDFDDGTLKW
-401 TEEGTLWVLAQET
+401 TEQGTLWVLAQET

-427 ALPVSPPSRMMRMSA
+427 ALPVSTSYRMMRTSA

-653 TGAVTLT
+653 TGTVTLT

-778 GGNAVIATQTTGA
+778 SGNAVIATQTTGA

-837 FANAEITGKIRVVKR
+837 FANAEITGKIRIVKR

-909 VPQHFVDVGFETE
+909 VPRHYVDIGFETE

-1001 QGKTAGY
+1001 HGETAGY

-1029 TNQPVRVRLK
+1029 TNQPVQVRLK

-1047 YAGKPADAPD
+1047 YAGKPADVPG

-1078 DRQGNVIY
+1078 DRQDNVIY
-1086 EKGDVVVDSLTTA
+1086 EKGAVVVDSLTTA

-1141 KQSHEAVVIYEGVVT
+1141 EQSHEAVVIYEGVVT

-1198 GSYENARALERD
+1198 GSYENARAFERD

-1262 LTLSDRPIRYRLRLM
+1262 LTLSDRPIRYRLRLI

-1310 PTLQETDTFVTDE
+1310 PTRQETDTFVTDE

-1343 TAPKGYLIREEAL
+1343 TAPKGYLIREEVL

-1363 GDVPGETYQI
+1363 GDAPGETYQI

-1574 TEGRLMFAGQYPHG
+1574 ADGRLVFAGQYPHG

-1595 QAPEGWKLSAGTF
+1595 QAPEGWKLPAGTF

-1775 YTVVETRPLS
+1775 YTVVETQPLP

-1837 GMTAGALALIGV
+1837 GMTVGGLVLIGA

>member
-12 LLLACLLLCPSP
+12 MLLACLLLCPSP

-103 MPEPTEAPP
+103 MPEPTEAP
-112 AEETAQEVEPT
+112 
-123 EAPALPTQEPMP
+123 
-135 EPTEAPSETAL
+135 SETAL

-172 EAPSPAPETVPVQTG
+172 EAPSPAPETVPAQTG

-366 ATVQIE
+366 ATVQVE

-467 HGSSGKDSAYLQIAK
+467 HGRSGKDSAYLQIAK

-653 TGAVTLT
+653 TGTVTLT

-778 GGNAVIATQTTGA
+778 SGDAVIATQTTGA

-837 FANAEITGKIRVVKR
+837 FANAEITGKIRIVKR

-882 VVIVTDA
+882 VVIVTAA

-898 PWGRYRIEETK
+898 PWGRYRIKETK
-909 VPQHFVDVGFETE
+909 VPRHYVDVGFETE
-922 VEIRDSGRTCEI
+922 AEIRDSGRTCEI

-1001 QGKTAGY
+1001 HGETAGY

-1047 YAGKPADAPD
+1047 YAGKPADAPG

-1086 EKGDVVVDSLTTA
+1086 EKGAVVVDSLTTA

-1123 VGYQAAVDSIIV
+1123 VGYQESDTAITIDTRDAA
-1135 DARSAA
+1135 R
-1141 KQSHEAVVIYEGVVT
+1141 QSVEAVITYEGVIT
-1156 NEIRY
+1156 NSIKM

-1227 GVYVLEQIKGA
+1227 GVYVLEQTKGA

-1282 TGKTITL
+1282 TGKAVTL

-1363 GDVPGETYQI
+1363 GDAPGETYQI

-1527 EDEHGVRQTVI
+1527 EDEYGVRQTVI

-1547 GLYNASDIPY
+1547 GLYNASDIPC

-1574 TEGRLMFAGQYPHG
+1574 ADGRLVFAGQYPHG

-1645 TGAAPVPGA
+1645 TGSAPVPGA

-1665 IYHARTD
+1665 IYRARTD

-1837 GMTAGALALIGV
+1837 GMTVGGLVLIGA

>member
-57 QEVKPTEAPALP
+57 QEVK
-69 TQEPMP
+69 
-75 EPTEAPP
+75 
-82 AEETAQEV
+82 
-90 EPTEAP
+90 
-96 ALPTQEP
+96 
-103 MPEPTEAPP
+103 
-112 AEETAQEVEPT
+112 PT

>member
-24 GRSEAAIP
+24 GRSEAAVQTDVPVPQEAAIP
-32 TEETVESQTQE
+32 AEETLESQETVQE
-43 SVQKPAATPAEEAA
+43 PAATPAEEAA

-69 TQEPMP
+69 TQGAMP
-75 EPTEAPP
+75 EPTGAPP
-82 AEETAQEV
+82 A
-90 EPTEAP
+90 
-96 ALPTQEP
+96 
-103 MPEPTEAPP
+103 
-112 AEETAQEVEPT
+112 
-123 EAPALPTQEPMP
+123 
-135 EPTEAPSETAL
+135 ETAL

-172 EAPSPAPETVPVQTG
+172 EAPSPAPETVPAQTG
-187 EPLPFSLQD
+187 ETLPLSLQD
-196 AMAQRGYAY
+196 AMAQHGYAY

-220 EPAYCMTQE
+220 EPAYCMAQE
-229 TAVLLVRR
+229 TAVLLVHRLV
-237 FAPEEGFAEVW
+237 PEGFAEVW

-255 LITAYTTVDALP
+255 LITAYTAVDALP
-267 EAALSDQEVS
+267 EAALSDQEVA
-277 ALAGERL
+277 ALAGERP

-301 PEQEPVPEPGAAETV
+301 PAQEPVPEPGAAETV
-316 TPSAEPEATETP
+316 TPSAEPEAAETP
-328 PAQPGVFVQVSTQT
+328 SVQPGAFVQVSTQT
-342 NAYTDIDSSG
+342 NVYTGIDWSG

-366 ATVQIE
+366 ATVQVE

-386 RYLYGDDFADGTLKW
+386 RYLFGDDFDDGTLKW
-401 TEEGTLWVLAQET
+401 TEQGTLWVLAQET

-467 HGSSGKDSAYLQIAK
+467 HGGSGKDSAYLQIAK

-660 TDADLIRVSRSYGA
+660 TDADLIRVSRSYGV

-778 GGNAVIATQTTGA
+778 SGNAVIATQTTGA

-837 FANAEITGKIRVVKR
+837 FANAEITGKIRIVKR

-868 RLSAPAGATGVGGS
+868 RLSAPAGATGVGDS

-909 VPQHFVDVGFETE
+909 VPRHYVDVGFETE

-964 IYENDEYGSALVGS
+964 IYENDEYGSALVCS
-978 MVTDENGVAVSEP
+978 MMTDENGVAVSEL

-1001 QGKTAGY
+1001 HGETAGY

-1047 YAGKPADAPD
+1047 YAGKPADAPG

-1086 EKGDVVVDSLTTA
+1086 EKGAVVVDSLTTA

-1123 VGYQAAVDSIIV
+1123 VGYQASDTAITIDTR
-1135 DARSAA
+1135 DAAR
-1141 KQSHEAVVIYEGVVT
+1141 QSVEAVITYEGVIT
-1156 NEIRY
+1156 NSIKM

-1227 GVYVLEQIKGA
+1227 GVYVLEQTKGA

-1310 PTLQETDTFVTDE
+1310 PTRQETDTFVTDE

-1460 GLLPLGRYV
+1460 GLLPLGRYM

-1499 VEVRA
+1499 VEVCA

-1574 TEGRLMFAGQYPHG
+1574 ADGRLVFAGQYPHG

-1595 QAPEGWKLSAGTF
+1595 QAPEGWKLPAGTF

-1645 TGAAPVPGA
+1645 TGSAPVPGA

-1665 IYHARTD
+1665 IYRARTD

-1775 YTVVETRPLS
+1775 YTVVETRSLS

-1815 ADTPDIQT
+1815 ADTTDIQT

-1837 GMTAGALALIGV
+1837 GMTAGALALVGV

>member
-12 LLLACLLLCPSP
+12 MLLACLLLCPSP

-103 MPEPTEAPP
+103 MPEPTEAP
-112 AEETAQEVEPT
+112 
-123 EAPALPTQEPMP
+123 
-135 EPTEAPSETAL
+135 SETAL

-172 EAPSPAPETVPVQTG
+172 EAPSPAPETVPAQTG

-220 EPAYCMTQE
+220 EPAYCMAQE

-366 ATVQIE
+366 ATVQVE

-386 RYLYGDDFADGTLKW
+386 RYLYGDDFDDGTLKW
-401 TEEGTLWVLAQET
+401 TEQGTLWVLEQET
-414 CATGAADLTVTDY
+414 CITGAADLTVTDY
-427 ALPVSPPSRMMRMSA
+427 ALPVSTSSRMMRKSA

-467 HGSSGKDSAYLQIAK
+467 HGRSGKDSAYLQIAK

-653 TGAVTLT
+653 TGTVTLT

-770 AGAVFELV
+770 ADAVFELV
-778 GGNAVIATQTTGA
+778 GGNAVIATQTTSA

-837 FANAEITGKIRVVKR
+837 FANAEITGKIRIVKR

-868 RLSAPAGATGVGGS
+868 RLSAPAGATGVGDS

-909 VPQHFVDVGFETE
+909 VPRHYVDVGFETE
-922 VEIRDSGRTCEI
+922 AEIRDSGRTCEI

-978 MVTDENGVAVSEP
+978 MVTDENGVAVSEL

-1001 QGKTAGY
+1001 HGETAGY

-1047 YAGKPADAPD
+1047 YAGKPADAPG

-1086 EKGDVVVDSLTTA
+1086 EKGAVVVDSLTTA

-1123 VGYQAAVDSIIV
+1123 VGYQESDTAITIDTRDAA
-1135 DARSAA
+1135 R
-1141 KQSHEAVVIYEGVVT
+1141 QSVEAVITYEGVIT
-1156 NEIRY
+1156 NSIKM

-1262 LTLSDRPIRYRLRLM
+1262 LTLSDRPIRYHLRLM

-1310 PTLQETDTFVTDE
+1310 PTRQETDTFVTDE

-1447 ETLTTASDGPAAS
+1447 ENLTTASDGPAAS

-1527 EDEHGVRQTVI
+1527 EDEYGVRQTVI

-1547 GLYNASDIPY
+1547 GLYNASDIPC

-1574 TEGRLMFAGQYPHG
+1574 ADGRLVFAGQYPHG

-1645 TGAAPVPGA
+1645 TGSAPVPGA

-1665 IYHARTD
+1665 IYRARTD

-1737 RVLAGVQFALVD
+1737 RALAGVQFALVD

-1837 GMTAGALALIGV
+1837 GMTVGGLVLIGA

>member
-24 GRSEAAIP
+24 GRSEAAVQTDVPVQKEAAIP
-32 TEETVESQTQE
+32 AEETMEPQE
-43 SVQKPAATPAEEAA
+43 TVQEPAATPAEETA
-57 QEVKPTEAPALP
+57 QEATPTEVPVLP

-75 EPTEAPP
+75 ESTEAPTAEEAVQEVTPTEAP
-82 AEETAQEV
+82 V
-90 EPTEAP
+90 
-96 ALPTQEP
+96 LPTQGA
-103 MPEPTEAPP
+103 MPAPTGAPP
-112 AEETAQEVEPT
+112 A
-123 EAPALPTQEPMP
+123 
-135 EPTEAPSETAL
+135 ETAL

-159 QSPTEE
+159 PNSIEEPASAPQTEE
-165 PTSVPEA
+165 P
-172 EAPSPAPETVPVQTG
+172 APTDVV
-187 EPLPFSLQD
+187 PLPLSLQD

-205 VLAAAIPLYAAQDLA
+205 VLAAAIPLYAAKDLA
-220 EPAYCMTQE
+220 KPAYCMTQE

-255 LITAYTTVDALP
+255 LITAYTAVDALP
-267 EAALSDQEVS
+267 EAALADQEVA
-277 ALAGERL
+277 ALAGERP
-284 SALTADERLVF
+284 SATTEDERLVF

-301 PEQEPVPEPGAAETV
+301 PAQETVTETGAAETV

-328 PAQPGVFVQVSTQT
+328 PAQPGAFVQVSTQT
-342 NAYTDIDSSG
+342 NVFSDVDTSFPENDSG
-352 MDADSLWAGCFTQD
+352 DLWLGYFTRD
-366 ATVQIE
+366 ATVQVE

-386 RYLYGDDFADGTLKW
+386 RYLFGDNFDDGTLKW
-401 TEEGTLWVLAQET
+401 TEQGTLWVLAQET
-414 CATGAADLTVTDY
+414 CVTGAADLTVTDY
-427 ALPVSPPSRMMRMSA
+427 ALPVSPSSRMMRMSA

-467 HGSSGKDSAYLQIAK
+467 YGSSGKDSAYLQIAK

-653 TGAVTLT
+653 TGTVTLT

-770 AGAVFELV
+770 AGAVFELA
-778 GGNAVIATQTTGA
+778 GGDAVIATQTTGA

-800 QPGVYTIR
+800 QPGEYTIR

-852 DSLTREAL
+852 DGLTREAL

-868 RLSAPAGATGVGGS
+868 RLSAPAGATGVGDS

-909 VPQHFVDVGFETE
+909 VPRHYVDVGFETE
-922 VEIRDSGRTCEI
+922 VEIRGSGRTCEI

-1001 QGKTAGY
+1001 HGETAGY

-1029 TNQPVRVRLK
+1029 TNQPVQVRLK

-1047 YAGKPADAPD
+1047 YAGKPADVPG

-1078 DRQGNVIY
+1078 DRQDNVIY
-1086 EKGDVVVDSLTTA
+1086 EKGAVVVDSLTTA
-1099 GEDASVT
+1099 GQDASVT

-1227 GVYVLEQIKGA
+1227 GVYVLEQTKGA

-1282 TGKTITL
+1282 TGKTVTL

-1310 PTLQETDTFVTDE
+1310 PTRQETDTFVTDE

-1363 GDVPGETYQI
+1363 GDSPGETYQI

-1574 TEGRLMFAGQYPHG
+1574 ADGRLVFAGQYPHG

-1595 QAPEGWKLSAGTF
+1595 QAPEGWKLPAGTF

-1635 TPVTITKTDI
+1635 TPVTIAKTDI

-1665 IYHARTD
+1665 IYRARTD

-1711 QGQVSGDTEIRDD
+1711 LGQVSGDTEIRDD

-1749 ADGNQIMTAET
+1749 ADGSQIMTAET

-1815 ADTPDIQT
+1815 ADTTDIQT

-1837 GMTAGALALIGV
+1837 GMTASALVLIGA

>member
-12 LLLACLLLCPSP
+12 MLLACLLLCPSP
-24 GRSEAAIP
+24 GRSEAAVQTDVPVPQEAAIP
-32 TEETVESQTQE
+32 AEETPESQETVQE
-43 SVQKPAATPAEEAA
+43 PAATPAEEA
-57 QEVKPTEAPALP
+57 
-69 TQEPMP
+69 
-75 EPTEAPP
+75 
-82 AEETAQEV
+82 AQEV

-103 MPEPTEAPP
+103 MPEPNEAPP
-112 AEETAQEVEPT
+112 
-123 EAPALPTQEPMP
+123 
-135 EPTEAPSETAL
+135 ETAL

-152 QAPTEAP
+152 QAPTEVP
-159 QSPTEE
+159 QPPTEE

-172 EAPSPAPETVPVQTG
+172 EAPSPAPETVPAQTG
-187 EPLPFSLQD
+187 EPLPLSLQD
-196 AMAQRGYAY
+196 AMAQRGFAY

-229 TAVLLVRR
+229 TAVLLVHR

-255 LITAYTTVDALP
+255 LITAYTAVDALP
-267 EAALSDQEVS
+267 EAALSDQEVA
-277 ALAGERL
+277 ALAGERP

-301 PEQEPVPEPGAAETV
+301 PAQEPVPEPDAAETV
-316 TPSAEPEATETP
+316 TPSAEPEAAETP
-328 PAQPGVFVQVSTQT
+328 SVQPGAFVQVSTQT

-366 ATVQIE
+366 ATVQVE

-401 TEEGTLWVLAQET
+401 TEQGTLWVLAQET

-653 TGAVTLT
+653 TGTVTLT
-660 TDADLIRVSRSYGA
+660 TDADLIRVSRSYGV

-770 AGAVFELV
+770 AGAVFDLV
-778 GGNAVIATQTTGA
+778 SGDAVIATQTTGA

-808 EKSAPEGYLVSVP
+808 EKSAPEGYFVSVP

-868 RLSAPAGATGVGGS
+868 RLSAPAGATGVGDS

-909 VPQHFVDVGFETE
+909 VPRHYVDVGFETE

-964 IYENDEYGSALVGS
+964 IYENDEYGSALAGS

-1001 QGKTAGY
+1001 HGETAGY

-1047 YAGKPADAPD
+1047 YTGKPADAPG

-1078 DRQGNVIY
+1078 DRQDNVIY
-1086 EKGDVVVDSLTTA
+1086 EKGAVVVDSLTTA

-1262 LTLSDRPIRYRLRLM
+1262 LTLSDRPIRYLLRLI

-1282 TGKTITL
+1282 TGKAVTL

-1310 PTLQETDTFVTDE
+1310 PARQETDTFVTDE

-1363 GDVPGETYQI
+1363 GDAPGETYQI

-1387 LEKKGPRLT
+1387 LEKKGPRLA

-1547 GLYNASDIPY
+1547 GLYNSSDIPY

-1565 TLVASGATD
+1565 TLVASGTTD
-1574 TEGRLMFAGQYPHG
+1574 ADGRLVFAGQYPHG

-1595 QAPEGWKLSAGTF
+1595 QAPEGWKLPAGTF

-1665 IYHARTD
+1665 IYRARTD

-1724 WTRFSLR
+1724 WTRFSLC

-1769 RIPYGR
+1769 RIPHGR
-1775 YTVVETRPLS
+1775 YTVEETQPLP

-1803 NPDAPLEVVNVP
+1803 NPDAPLEIVNVP

-1837 GMTAGALALIGV
+1837 GMTASALVLIGV

>member
-24 GRSEAAIP
+24 GRSEAAVQTDVPVPQEAAIP
-32 TEETVESQTQE
+32 AEETVESQTQE

-82 AEETAQEV
+82 AE
-90 EPTEAP
+90 TE
-96 ALPTQEP
+96 LPTQE
-103 MPEPTEAPP
+103 
-112 AEETAQEVEPT
+112 
-123 EAPALPTQEPMP
+123 
-135 EPTEAPSETAL
+135 

-159 QSPTEE
+159 PASTEE
-165 PTSVPEA
+165 P
-172 EAPSPAPETVPVQTG
+172 APTDVV
-187 EPLPFSLQD
+187 PLPFSLQD
-196 AMAQRGYAY
+196 AMAQHGYAY

-220 EPAYCMTQE
+220 EPAYCMTRE
-229 TAVLLVRR
+229 TAVLLVHR

-255 LITAYTTVDALP
+255 LTTAYTAVDALP
-267 EAALSDQEVS
+267 EAALSDQEVA
-277 ALAGERL
+277 ALAGERP

-301 PEQEPVPEPGAAETV
+301 PAQEPVPEPGAAETV
-316 TPSAEPEATETP
+316 TPSAEPEAAETP
-328 PAQPGVFVQVSTQT
+328 SVQPGAFVQVSTQT
-342 NAYTDIDSSG
+342 NVYTDIDSSG

-366 ATVQIE
+366 ATVQVE

-386 RYLYGDDFADGTLKW
+386 RYLYGDDFDDGTLKW
-401 TEEGTLWVLAQET
+401 TEQGTLWVLAQET
-414 CATGAADLTVTDY
+414 CITGAADLTVTDY
-427 ALPVSPPSRMMRMSA
+427 ALPVSPSSRMMRMSA

-653 TGAVTLT
+653 TSTVTLT
-660 TDADLIRVSRSYGA
+660 TDADLIRVSRSYGV

-695 SITAPGTH
+695 SITAPGSH

-765 TGAPL
+765 TGASL

-778 GGNAVIATQTTGA
+778 SGNAVIATQTTGA

-800 QPGVYTIR
+800 QPGEYSIR

-837 FANAEITGKIRVVKR
+837 FANAEITGKIRIVKR

-898 PWGRYRIEETK
+898 PWGRYRIEETT
-909 VPQHFVDVGFETE
+909 VPQHYVDVGFETE
-922 VEIRDSGRTCEI
+922 VEIRDNGRTCEI

-1001 QGKTAGY
+1001 HGETAGY

-1029 TNQPVRVRLK
+1029 TNQPVQVRLK

-1047 YAGKPADAPD
+1047 YAGKPADVPG

-1078 DRQGNVIY
+1078 DRQDNVIY
-1086 EKGDVVVDSLTTA
+1086 EKGAVVVDSLTTA

-1106 TDALWPGV
+1106 TDALWPGM

-1141 KQSHEAVVIYEGVVT
+1141 EQSHEAVVIYEGVVT

-1238 PGYELKGPILF
+1238 PGYELKGPLLF

-1262 LTLSDRPIRYRLRLM
+1262 LTLSDRPIRYRLRLI

-1282 TGKTITL
+1282 TGKAVTL

-1310 PTLQETDTFVTDE
+1310 PTRQETDTFVTDE

-1363 GDVPGETYQI
+1363 GDAPGETYQI
-1373 DVEVPNEPVKGRIL
+1373 DAEVPNEPVKGRIL
-1387 LEKKGPRLT
+1387 LEKKGPWLT

-1574 TEGRLMFAGQYPHG
+1574 ADGRLIFAGQYPHG

-1595 QAPEGWKLSAGTF
+1595 QAPEGWKLPAGTF

-1665 IYHARTD
+1665 IYRARTD

-1711 QGQVSGDTEIRDD
+1711 LGQVSGDTEIRDD

-1815 ADTPDIQT
+1815 ADTTDIQT

>member
-1 MNHKPRTRLAA
+1 MNHKPHTRLAA

-24 GRSEAAIP
+24 GRSEAAVQTDVPVPQKAAIP
-32 TEETVESQTQE
+32 AEETLESQETMQE
-43 SVQKPAATPAEEAA
+43 PAATPAEEA
-57 QEVKPTEAPALP
+57 
-69 TQEPMP
+69 
-75 EPTEAPP
+75 
-82 AEETAQEV
+82 AQEV

-112 AEETAQEVEPT
+112 AET
-123 EAPALPTQEPMP
+123 ALPTQE
-135 EPTEAPSETAL
+135 

-159 QSPTEE
+159 PASTEE
-165 PTSVPEA
+165 P
-172 EAPSPAPETVPVQTG
+172 APTDVV
-187 EPLPFSLQD
+187 PLPLSLQD

-237 FAPEEGFAEVW
+237 LAPEEGFAEVW

-255 LITAYTTVDALP
+255 LITAYTAVDALP
-267 EAALSDQEVS
+267 EAALPDQEVA
-277 ALAGERL
+277 ALAGERP

-295 VVPGYV
+295 VVPGYA
-301 PEQEPVPEPGAAETV
+301 PTQEHVPEPGAEETV
-316 TPSAEPEATETP
+316 SPLAEPEAAETP
-328 PAQPGVFVQVSTQT
+328 PAQPGAFVQVSTQT
-342 NAYTDIDSSG
+342 NVFSDVDTSFPENDSG
-352 MDADSLWAGCFTQD
+352 DLWLGYFTRD
-366 ATVQIE
+366 ATVQVE
-372 ETLQDALG
+372 ETLQDALD

-401 TEEGTLWVLAQET
+401 TEQGTLWVLAQET

-427 ALPVSPPSRMMRMSA
+427 ALPVSPSSRMMRMSA

-467 HGSSGKDSAYLQIAK
+467 HGSSGRDSAYLQIAK

-644 STRFSGGSL
+644 STHFSGGSL

-660 TDADLIRVSRSYGA
+660 TDADLIRVSRSYGV

-747 VTFDMPLGAAAVT
+747 VTFDMPLGAAVVT

-770 AGAVFELV
+770 AGAVFELA

-837 FANAEITGKIRVVKR
+837 FANAEITGKIRIVKR

-889 SGVAETGWL
+889 SDVAETGWL
-898 PWGRYRIEETK
+898 PLGRYRIEETT
-909 VPQHFVDVGFETE
+909 VPQHYVDVGFETE
-922 VEIRDSGRTCEI
+922 VEIRDNGRTCEI

-1001 QGKTAGY
+1001 HGETAGY

-1029 TNQPVRVRLK
+1029 TNQPVQVRLK

-1047 YAGKPADAPD
+1047 YAGKPADVPG

-1078 DRQGNVIY
+1078 DRQDNVIY
-1086 EKGDVVVDSLTTA
+1086 EKGAVVVDSLTTA

-1141 KQSHEAVVIYEGVVT
+1141 EQSQEAVVIYEGVVT

-1262 LTLSDRPIRYRLRLM
+1262 LTLSDRPIRYLLRLI

-1310 PTLQETDTFVTDE
+1310 PTRQETDTFVTDE
-1323 TGSVTLPETLTWG
+1323 TGNVTLPETLTWG

-1363 GDVPGETYQI
+1363 GDSPGETYQI
-1373 DVEVPNEPVKGRIL
+1373 DVEVPNEPVKGRVL

-1396 GFEVTADAYGNEAH
+1396 GFEVTADTYGNEAH
-1410 RPVYEERYLAGA
+1410 RPVYEESYLAGA

-1431 VTGGDGTVWF
+1431 ITGGDGTVWF

-1574 TEGRLMFAGQYPHG
+1574 ADGRLVFAGQYPHG

-1595 QAPEGWKLSAGTF
+1595 QAPEGWKLPAGTF

-1665 IYHARTD
+1665 IYRARTD

-1769 RIPYGR
+1769 RIPHGR
-1775 YTVVETRPLS
+1775 YTVVETKPLP

-1837 GMTAGALALIGV
+1837 GMTAGALVLIGV

>member
-24 GRSEAAIP
+24 GRSEAAVQTDVP
-32 TEETVESQTQE
+32 VPQEAAMPAEETVEPQE
-43 SVQKPAATPAEEAA
+43 TVQEPAATPAEEAA

-82 AEETAQEV
+82 
-90 EPTEAP
+90 
-96 ALPTQEP
+96 
-103 MPEPTEAPP
+103 
-112 AEETAQEVEPT
+112 
-123 EAPALPTQEPMP
+123 
-135 EPTEAPSETAL
+135 ETAL
-146 PTQPPA
+146 PTQPSA
-152 QAPTEAP
+152 QAPTEVP
-159 QSPTEE
+159 QPPTEE

-172 EAPSPAPETVPVQTG
+172 EAPSPAPETVPAQTG
-187 EPLPFSLQD
+187 EPLPLSLQD

-220 EPAYCMTQE
+220 EPAYCMAQE
-229 TAVLLVRR
+229 TAVLLVHR
-237 FAPEEGFAEVW
+237 FVPEEGFAEVW

-255 LITAYTTVDALP
+255 LITAYTAVDALP
-267 EAALSDQEVS
+267 EAALSDQEVA
-277 ALAGERL
+277 ALAGERP

-301 PEQEPVPEPGAAETV
+301 PAQEPVPEPGAAETV
-316 TPSAEPEATETP
+316 TPSAEPEAAEAP
-328 PAQPGVFVQVSTQT
+328 SVQPGAFVQVSTQT
-342 NAYTDIDSSG
+342 NVYTDIDSSG

-366 ATVQIE
+366 ATVQVE

-401 TEEGTLWVLAQET
+401 TEQGTLWVLAQET
-414 CATGAADLTVTDY
+414 CITGAADLTVTDY
-427 ALPVSPPSRMMRMSA
+427 ALPVSTSSRMMRMSA

-467 HGSSGKDSAYLQIAK
+467 HGSSGRDSAYLQIAK

-660 TDADLIRVSRSYGA
+660 TDADLIRVSRSYGV

-778 GGNAVIATQTTGA
+778 SGNAVIATQTTGA

-837 FANAEITGKIRVVKR
+837 FANAEITGKIRIVKR

-898 PWGRYRIEETK
+898 PWGRYRIEETT
-909 VPQHFVDVGFETE
+909 VPQHYVDVGFETE

-1001 QGKTAGY
+1001 HGETAGY

-1029 TNQPVRVRLK
+1029 TNQPVQVRLK

-1047 YAGKPADAPD
+1047 YAGKPADVPG

-1086 EKGDVVVDSLTTA
+1086 EKGAVVVDSLTTA
-1099 GEDASVT
+1099 GQDASVT

-1262 LTLSDRPIRYRLRLM
+1262 LTLSDRPIRYRLRLI

-1282 TGKTITL
+1282 TGKAVTL

-1310 PTLQETDTFVTDE
+1310 PTRQETDTFVTDE

-1363 GDVPGETYQI
+1363 GDAPGETYQI

-1387 LEKKGPRLT
+1387 LEKKGPQLT

-1482 DTPHEVT
+1482 DTPHEAA

-1574 TEGRLMFAGQYPHG
+1574 ADGRLVFAGQYPHG

-1595 QAPEGWKLSAGTF
+1595 QAPEGWKLPAGTF

-1623 RAGLTVHNELIC
+1623 RAGLTVHNEMIC

-1645 TGAAPVPGA
+1645 TGSAPVPGA

-1665 IYHARTD
+1665 IYRARTD

-1677 PDILLMPGQYAFR
+1677 PDILLMPGPYAFR

-1769 RIPYGR
+1769 RIPHGR
-1775 YTVVETRPLS
+1775 YTVVETQPLP

-1815 ADTPDIQT
+1815 ADTTDIQT

>member
-24 GRSEAAIP
+24 GRSEAAVQTDVPVPQEAAIP
-32 TEETVESQTQE
+32 AEETMEPQE
-43 SVQKPAATPAEEAA
+43 TVQEPAATPAEEAA
-57 QEVKPTEAPALP
+57 QEVEPTEAPVLP

-75 EPTEAPP
+75 ESTEAPP
-82 AEETAQEV
+82 
-90 EPTEAP
+90 
-96 ALPTQEP
+96 
-103 MPEPTEAPP
+103 
-112 AEETAQEVEPT
+112 
-123 EAPALPTQEPMP
+123 
-135 EPTEAPSETAL
+135 ETAL
-146 PTQPPA
+146 QTQPPA
-152 QAPTEAP
+152 QAPTEVP
-159 QSPTEE
+159 QPPTEE
-165 PTSVPEA
+165 PTSVPEP
-172 EAPSPAPETVPVQTG
+172 EAPSPAPETVPAQTG
-187 EPLPFSLQD
+187 EPLPLSLQD
-196 AMAQRGYAY
+196 AMAQHGYAY

-229 TAVLLVRR
+229 TAVLLVHR

-255 LITAYTTVDALP
+255 LITAYTAVDALP
-267 EAALSDQEVS
+267 EAALSDQEVA
-277 ALAGERL
+277 ALAGERP

-301 PEQEPVPEPGAAETV
+301 PAQEPVPEPGAAETV
-316 TPSAEPEATETP
+316 TPSAEPEAAETP
-328 PAQPGVFVQVSTQT
+328 SVQPGAFVQVSTQT
-342 NAYTDIDSSG
+342 NVYTGIDSSG

-366 ATVQIE
+366 ATVQVE

-386 RYLYGDDFADGTLKW
+386 RYLYGDDFDDGTLKW
-401 TEEGTLWVLAQET
+401 TEQGTLWVLAQET

-427 ALPVSPPSRMMRMSA
+427 ALPVSTSYRMMRTSA

-653 TGAVTLT
+653 TGTVTLT

-837 FANAEITGKIRVVKR
+837 FANAEITGKIRIVKR

-909 VPQHFVDVGFETE
+909 VPRHYVDVGFETE

-951 RLNGNPIEGVRFD
+951 RLSGNPIEGVRFD

-1001 QGKTAGY
+1001 HGETAGY

-1029 TNQPVRVRLK
+1029 TNQPVRVLLK

-1047 YAGKPADAPD
+1047 YAGKPADAPG

-1064 TGAVFRVLAAQDIT
+1064 TGAVFRVLAAQGIT

-1086 EKGDVVVDSLTTA
+1086 EKGAVVVDSLTTA

-1227 GVYVLEQIKGA
+1227 GVYVLEQTKGA

-1363 GDVPGETYQI
+1363 GDAPGETYQI

-1527 EDEHGVRQTVI
+1527 EDEYGVRQTVI

-1547 GLYNASDIPY
+1547 GLYNASDIPC

-1574 TEGRLMFAGQYPHG
+1574 ADGRLVFAGQYPHG

-1645 TGAAPVPGA
+1645 TGSAPVPGA

-1665 IYHARTD
+1665 IYRARTD

-1737 RVLAGVQFALVD
+1737 RALAGVQFALVD

-1775 YTVVETRPLS
+1775 YSVVETQSLP

-1803 NPDAPLEVVNVP
+1803 NPDAPLEIVNVP

-1837 GMTAGALALIGV
+1837 GMTAGALALVGV

>member
-1 MNHKPRTRLAA
+1 
-12 LLLACLLLCPSP
+12 
-24 GRSEAAIP
+24 
-32 TEETVESQTQE
+32 
-43 SVQKPAATPAEEAA
+43 
-57 QEVKPTEAPALP
+57 
-69 TQEPMP
+69 MP

-82 AEETAQEV
+82 
-90 EPTEAP
+90 
-96 ALPTQEP
+96 
-103 MPEPTEAPP
+103 
-112 AEETAQEVEPT
+112 
-123 EAPALPTQEPMP
+123 
-135 EPTEAPSETAL
+135 ETAL

-159 QSPTEE
+159 QPPTEE

-172 EAPSPAPETVPVQTG
+172 EAPSPAPETVPAQTG

-229 TAVLLVRR
+229 TAVLLVHR

-255 LITAYTTVDALP
+255 LTTAYTAVDALP
-267 EAALSDQEVS
+267 EAALSDQEVA
-277 ALAGERL
+277 ALAGERP

-301 PEQEPVPEPGAAETV
+301 PAQEPVPESAET
-316 TPSAEPEATETP
+316 EAAVQPMEQSSSESVIT
-328 PAQPGVFVQVSTQT
+328 PAQPGAFVQVSTQT
-342 NAYTDIDSSG
+342 NVYTGIDWSG

-366 ATVQIE
+366 ATVQVE

-401 TEEGTLWVLAQET
+401 TEQGTLWVLEQET
-414 CATGAADLTVTDY
+414 CITGAADLTVTDY
-427 ALPVSPPSRMMRMSA
+427 ALPVSTSSRMMRMSA

-467 HGSSGKDSAYLQIAK
+467 YGSSGRDSAYLQIAK

-653 TGAVTLT
+653 TGTVTLT

-778 GGNAVIATQTTGA
+778 SGNAVIATQTTGA

-837 FANAEITGKIRVVKR
+837 FANAEITGKIRIVKR

-882 VVIVTDA
+882 VVIVTAA

-898 PWGRYRIEETK
+898 PWGRYRIKETK
-909 VPQHFVDVGFETE
+909 VPRHYVDVGFETE
-922 VEIRDSGRTCEI
+922 AEIRDSGRTCEI

-1001 QGKTAGY
+1001 HGETAGY

-1047 YAGKPADAPD
+1047 YAGKPADAPG

-1086 EKGDVVVDSLTTA
+1086 EKGAVVVDSLTTA

-1123 VGYQAAVDSIIV
+1123 VGYQESDTAITIDTRDAA
-1135 DARSAA
+1135 R
-1141 KQSHEAVVIYEGVVT
+1141 QSVEAVITYEGVIT
-1156 NEIRY
+1156 NSIKM

-1227 GVYVLEQIKGA
+1227 GVYVLEQTKGA

-1363 GDVPGETYQI
+1363 GDAPGETYQI

-1527 EDEHGVRQTVI
+1527 EDEYGVRQTVI

-1547 GLYNASDIPY
+1547 GLYNASDIPC

-1574 TEGRLMFAGQYPHG
+1574 ADGRLVFAGQYPHG

-1645 TGAAPVPGA
+1645 TGSAPVPGA

-1665 IYHARTD
+1665 IYRARTD

-1737 RVLAGVQFALVD
+1737 RALAGVQFALVD

-1837 GMTAGALALIGV
+1837 GMTVGGLVLIGA

>member
-12 LLLACLLLCPSP
+12 MLLACLLLCPSP
-24 GRSEAAIP
+24 GRSEAAVQTDVPVPQEAAIP
-32 TEETVESQTQE
+32 AEETMEPQE
-43 SVQKPAATPAEEAA
+43 TVQEPAATPAEEAA
-57 QEVKPTEAPALP
+57 QEVEPTEAPVLP

-75 EPTEAPP
+75 ESTEAPP
-82 AEETAQEV
+82 
-90 EPTEAP
+90 
-96 ALPTQEP
+96 
-103 MPEPTEAPP
+103 
-112 AEETAQEVEPT
+112 
-123 EAPALPTQEPMP
+123 
-135 EPTEAPSETAL
+135 ETAL
-146 PTQPPA
+146 QTQPPA

-159 QSPTEE
+159 QPPTEE
-165 PTSVPEA
+165 PTSVPEP
-172 EAPSPAPETVPVQTG
+172 EAPSPAPETVPAQTG
-187 EPLPFSLQD
+187 EPLPLSLQD
-196 AMAQRGYAY
+196 AMAQHGYAY

-229 TAVLLVRR
+229 TAVLLVHR

-255 LITAYTTVDALP
+255 LITAYTAVDALP
-267 EAALSDQEVS
+267 EAALSDQEVA
-277 ALAGERL
+277 ALAGERP

-301 PEQEPVPEPGAAETV
+301 PAQEPVPEPGAAETV
-316 TPSAEPEATETP
+316 TPSAEPEAAETP
-328 PAQPGVFVQVSTQT
+328 SVQPGAFVQVSTQT
-342 NAYTDIDSSG
+342 NVYTDIDSSG

-366 ATVQIE
+366 ATVQVE

-386 RYLYGDDFADGTLKW
+386 RYLYGDDFDDGTLKW
-401 TEEGTLWVLAQET
+401 TEQGTLWVLAQET

-427 ALPVSPPSRMMRMSA
+427 ALPVSPSSRMMRTSA

-653 TGAVTLT
+653 TGTVTLT

-778 GGNAVIATQTTGA
+778 SGNAVIATQTTGA

-837 FANAEITGKIRVVKR
+837 FANAEITGKIRIVKR

-898 PWGRYRIEETK
+898 PWGRYRIEETT
-909 VPQHFVDVGFETE
+909 VPQHYVDVGFETE

-1001 QGKTAGY
+1001 HGETAGY

-1047 YAGKPADAPD
+1047 YAGKPADAPG

-1078 DRQGNVIY
+1078 DRQDNVIY
-1086 EKGDVVVDSLTTA
+1086 EKGAVVVDSLTTA
-1099 GEDASVT
+1099 DQDASVT
-1106 TDALWPGV
+1106 TDALWPGM

-1238 PGYELKGPILF
+1238 SGYELKGPILF

-1262 LTLSDRPIRYRLRLM
+1262 LTLSDRPIRYRLRLI

-1282 TGKTITL
+1282 TGKAVTL

-1310 PTLQETDTFVTDE
+1310 PTRQETDTFVTDE

-1363 GDVPGETYQI
+1363 GDSPGETYQI

-1482 DTPHEVT
+1482 DTPYEVR

-1565 TLVASGATD
+1565 MLVASGATD
-1574 TEGRLMFAGQYPHG
+1574 TDGRLVFAGQYPHG

-1595 QAPEGWKLSAGTF
+1595 QAPEGWKLPAGTF

-1665 IYHARTD
+1665 IYRARTD

-1775 YTVVETRPLS
+1775 YTVVETQPLS

-1803 NPDAPLEVVNVP
+1803 NPDAPLEIVNVP

-1837 GMTAGALALIGV
+1837 GMTVGGLVLIGA

>member
-12 LLLACLLLCPSP
+12 MLLACLLLCPSP
-24 GRSEAAIP
+24 GRSEAAVQTDVPVPQEAAIP
-32 TEETVESQTQE
+32 AEETPESQETVQE
-43 SVQKPAATPAEEAA
+43 PAATPAEEAA

-82 AEETAQEV
+82 AEEAAQEV

-96 ALPTQEP
+96 ALPTEEP

-112 AEETAQEVEPT
+112 AET
-123 EAPALPTQEPMP
+123 ALPTQE
-135 EPTEAPSETAL
+135 

-159 QSPTEE
+159 PASTEE
-165 PTSVPEA
+165 P
-172 EAPSPAPETVPVQTG
+172 APTDVV
-187 EPLPFSLQD
+187 PLPLSLPD
-196 AMAQRGYAY
+196 AMAQHGYAH
-205 VLAAAIPLYAAQDLA
+205 VLVAAVPLYAAQDLA
-220 EPAYCMTQE
+220 EPAYCMAQE

-237 FAPEEGFAEVW
+237 FVPEEGFAEVW
-248 LLNESYE
+248 LLDANYE
-255 LITAYTTVDALP
+255 LIAAYTAVDALP
-267 EAALSDQEVS
+267 EAALSDQEVD
-277 ALAGERL
+277 ALASERP
-284 SALTADERLVF
+284 SALTSDDCLVF
-295 VVPGYV
+295 VVPGYA
-301 PEQEPVPEPGAAETV
+301 PAQEPVAEPGMAEETTSAPEPETTAA
-316 TPSAEPEATETP
+316 P
-328 PAQPGVFVQVSTQT
+328 PAQPGAFVQVSTQT
-342 NAYTDIDSSG
+342 NVYTDIDLSG
-352 MDADSLWAGCFTQD
+352 MDMDSLWAGCFTRD
-366 ATVQIE
+366 ATVQVE

-401 TEEGTLWVLAQET
+401 TEQGTLWVLAQET

-427 ALPVSPPSRMMRMSA
+427 ALPVSTSYRMMRMSA

-467 HGSSGKDSAYLQIAK
+467 HGSSGRDSAYLQIAK

-644 STRFSGGSL
+644 STHFSGGSL
-653 TGAVTLT
+653 TGTVTLT

-778 GGNAVIATQTTGA
+778 SGNAVIATQTTGA

-837 FANAEITGKIRVVKR
+837 FANAEITGKIRIVKR

-898 PWGRYRIEETK
+898 PWGRYRIEETT
-909 VPQHFVDVGFETE
+909 VPQHYVDVGFETE

-944 IRITKTD
+944 IRIIKTD
-951 RLNGNPIEGVRFD
+951 RLNGNPIEDVRFD
-964 IYENDEYGSALVGS
+964 IYENDEHGSALVGS

-1001 QGKTAGY
+1001 HGETAGY

-1047 YAGKPADAPD
+1047 YAGKPADAPG

-1086 EKGDVVVDSLTTA
+1086 KKGAVVVDSLTTA

-1191 LVYLRKA
+1191 LVYLRNA

-1227 GVYVLEQIKGA
+1227 GVYVLEQTKGA

-1262 LTLSDRPIRYRLRLM
+1262 LTLSDRPIRYHLRLM

-1282 TGKTITL
+1282 TGKAVTL

-1310 PTLQETDTFVTDE
+1310 PTRQETDTFVTDE

-1363 GDVPGETYQI
+1363 GDAPGETYQI
-1373 DVEVPNEPVKGRIL
+1373 DAEVPNKPVKGRIL

-1447 ETLTTASDGPAAS
+1447 ETLTTTSDGPAAS

-1574 TEGRLMFAGQYPHG
+1574 ADGRLVFAGRYPHG

-1595 QAPEGWKLSAGTF
+1595 QAPEGWKLPAGTF

-1665 IYHARTD
+1665 IYRARTD

-1769 RIPYGR
+1769 RIPHGR
-1775 YTVVETRPLS
+1775 YSVVETQPLP

-1837 GMTAGALALIGV
+1837 GMTAGGLVLIGV

>member
-24 GRSEAAIP
+24 GRSEAAVQTEVPVQKEAAIP
-32 TEETVESQTQE
+32 AEETPESQETVQE
-43 SVQKPAATPAEEAA
+43 PAATPAEEAA

-82 AEETAQEV
+82 
-90 EPTEAP
+90 
-96 ALPTQEP
+96 
-103 MPEPTEAPP
+103 
-112 AEETAQEVEPT
+112 
-123 EAPALPTQEPMP
+123 
-135 EPTEAPSETAL
+135 ETAL

-172 EAPSPAPETVPVQTG
+172 EAPSPAPETVPAQTG

-255 LITAYTTVDALP
+255 LITAYTAVDALP
-267 EAALSDQEVS
+267 EAALSDQEVA
-277 ALAGERL
+277 ALAGERP

-316 TPSAEPEATETP
+316 TPSAEPEAAETP
-328 PAQPGVFVQVSTQT
+328 SVQPGAFVQVSTQT
-342 NAYTDIDSSG
+342 NVYTGIDSSG

-366 ATVQIE
+366 ATVQVE

-401 TEEGTLWVLAQET
+401 TEQGTLWVLAQET

-427 ALPVSPPSRMMRMSA
+427 ALPVSPSSRMMRMSA

-467 HGSSGKDSAYLQIAK
+467 YGSSGKDSAYLQIAK

-653 TGAVTLT
+653 TGTVTLT
-660 TDADLIRVSRSYGA
+660 TDADLIRVSRSYGV

-778 GGNAVIATQTTGA
+778 SGNAVIATQTTGA

-882 VVIVTDA
+882 VVIVTAA

-898 PWGRYRIEETK
+898 PWGRYRIKETT
-909 VPQHFVDVGFETE
+909 VPQHYVDVGFETE
-922 VEIRDSGRTCEI
+922 VEIRDSGKTCEI

-978 MVTDENGVAVSEP
+978 MVTDENGVAVSEL

-1001 QGKTAGY
+1001 HGETAGY

-1047 YAGKPADAPD
+1047 YTGKPADAPG

-1141 KQSHEAVVIYEGVVT
+1141 EQSQEAVVIYEGVVT

-1198 GSYENARALERD
+1198 GAYENARAFERD

-1282 TGKTITL
+1282 TGKTVTL

-1363 GDVPGETYQI
+1363 GDAPGETYQI

-1527 EDEHGVRQTVI
+1527 EDEYGVRQTVI

-1547 GLYNASDIPY
+1547 GLYNASDIPC

-1574 TEGRLMFAGQYPHG
+1574 ADGRLVFAGQYPHG

-1645 TGAAPVPGA
+1645 TGSAPVPGA

-1665 IYHARTD
+1665 IYRARTD

-1737 RVLAGVQFALVD
+1737 RALAGVQFALVD

-1837 GMTAGALALIGV
+1837 GMTAGALVLIGA

>member
-12 LLLACLLLCPSP
+12 MLLACLLLCPSP

-103 MPEPTEAPP
+103 MPEPTEAP
-112 AEETAQEVEPT
+112 
-123 EAPALPTQEPMP
+123 
-135 EPTEAPSETAL
+135 SETAL

-172 EAPSPAPETVPVQTG
+172 EAPSPAPETVPAQTG

-467 HGSSGKDSAYLQIAK
+467 HGRSGKDSAYLQIAK

-653 TGAVTLT
+653 TGTVTLT

-778 GGNAVIATQTTGA
+778 SGNAVIATQTTGA

-837 FANAEITGKIRVVKR
+837 FANAEITGKIRIVKR

-882 VVIVTDA
+882 VVIVTAA

-898 PWGRYRIEETK
+898 PWGRYRIKETK
-909 VPQHFVDVGFETE
+909 VPRHYVDVGFETE
-922 VEIRDSGRTCEI
+922 AEIRDSGRTCEI

-1001 QGKTAGY
+1001 HGETAGY

-1047 YAGKPADAPD
+1047 YAGKPADAPG

-1086 EKGDVVVDSLTTA
+1086 EKGAVVVDSLTTA

-1123 VGYQAAVDSIIV
+1123 VGYQESDTAITIDTRDAA
-1135 DARSAA
+1135 R
-1141 KQSHEAVVIYEGVVT
+1141 QSVEAVITYEGVIT
-1156 NEIRY
+1156 NSIKM

-1227 GVYVLEQIKGA
+1227 GVYVLEQTKGA

-1363 GDVPGETYQI
+1363 GDAPGETYQI

-1527 EDEHGVRQTVI
+1527 EDEYGVRQTVI

-1547 GLYNASDIPY
+1547 GLYNASDIPC

-1574 TEGRLMFAGQYPHG
+1574 ADGRLVFAGQYPHG

-1645 TGAAPVPGA
+1645 TGSAPVPGA

-1665 IYHARTD
+1665 IYRARTD

-1737 RVLAGVQFALVD
+1737 RALAGVQFALVD

-1837 GMTAGALALIGV
+1837 GMTVGGLVLIGA

>member
-90 EPTEAP
+90 KPTEAP

-112 AEETAQEVEPT
+112 
-123 EAPALPTQEPMP
+123 
-135 EPTEAPSETAL
+135 ETAL

-159 QSPTEE
+159 QPPTEE

-172 EAPSPAPETVPVQTG
+172 EAPSPAPETVPAQTG
-187 EPLPFSLQD
+187 EPLPLSLQD

-220 EPAYCMTQE
+220 EPAYCMAQE
-229 TAVLLVRR
+229 TAVLLVHRLV
-237 FAPEEGFAEVW
+237 PERFAEVW

-255 LITAYTTVDALP
+255 LITAYTAVDALP
-267 EAALSDQEVS
+267 EAALSDQEVA
-277 ALAGERL
+277 ALAGERP

-301 PEQEPVPEPGAAETV
+301 PAQEPVPEPGAAETV
-316 TPSAEPEATETP
+316 TPSAEPEAAETTSV
-328 PAQPGVFVQVSTQT
+328 QPGAFVQVSTQT
-342 NAYTDIDSSG
+342 NVYTDIDSSG

-366 ATVQIE
+366 ATVQVE

-401 TEEGTLWVLAQET
+401 TEQGTLWVLAQET
-414 CATGAADLTVTDY
+414 CITGAADLTVTDY
-427 ALPVSPPSRMMRMSA
+427 ALPVSTSSRMMRMSA

>member
-12 LLLACLLLCPSP
+12 MLLACLLLCPSP

-103 MPEPTEAPP
+103 MPEPTEAP
-112 AEETAQEVEPT
+112 
-123 EAPALPTQEPMP
+123 
-135 EPTEAPSETAL
+135 SETAL

-172 EAPSPAPETVPVQTG
+172 EAPSPAPETVPAQTG

-467 HGSSGKDSAYLQIAK
+467 HGRSGKDSAYLQIAK

-653 TGAVTLT
+653 TGTVTLT

-778 GGNAVIATQTTGA
+778 SGNAVIATQTTGA

-837 FANAEITGKIRVVKR
+837 FANAEITGKIRIVKR

-882 VVIVTDA
+882 VVIVTAA

-898 PWGRYRIEETK
+898 PWGRYRIKETK
-909 VPQHFVDVGFETE
+909 VPRHYVDVGFETE
-922 VEIRDSGRTCEI
+922 AEIRDSGRTCEI

-1001 QGKTAGY
+1001 HGETAGY

-1047 YAGKPADAPD
+1047 YAGKPADAPG

-1086 EKGDVVVDSLTTA
+1086 EKGAVVVDSLTTA

-1123 VGYQAAVDSIIV
+1123 VGYQESDTAITIDTRDAA
-1135 DARSAA
+1135 R
-1141 KQSHEAVVIYEGVVT
+1141 QSVEAVITYEGVIT
-1156 NEIRY
+1156 NSIKM

-1238 PGYELKGPILF
+1238 SGYELKGPILF

-1363 GDVPGETYQI
+1363 GDAPGETYQI
-1373 DVEVPNEPVKGRIL
+1373 DAEVPNKPVKGRIL

-1441 EQGELV
+1441 EQGELL

-1574 TEGRLMFAGQYPHG
+1574 ADGRLVFAGRYPHG

-1595 QAPEGWKLSAGTF
+1595 QAPEGWKLPAGTF

-1665 IYHARTD
+1665 IYRARTD

-1769 RIPYGR
+1769 RIPHGR
-1775 YTVVETRPLS
+1775 YSVVETQPLP

-1837 GMTAGALALIGV
+1837 GMTAGGLVLIGV

>member
-12 LLLACLLLCPSP
+12 MLLACLLLCPSP
-24 GRSEAAIP
+24 GRSEAAVQTDVPVPQEAAIP
-32 TEETVESQTQE
+32 AEETPESQETVQE
-43 SVQKPAATPAEEAA
+43 PAATPAEEAA

-82 AEETAQEV
+82 AEEAAQEV

-96 ALPTQEP
+96 ALPTEEP

-112 AEETAQEVEPT
+112 AET
-123 EAPALPTQEPMP
+123 ALPTQE
-135 EPTEAPSETAL
+135 

-159 QSPTEE
+159 PASTEE
-165 PTSVPEA
+165 P
-172 EAPSPAPETVPVQTG
+172 APTDVV
-187 EPLPFSLQD
+187 PLPLSLPD
-196 AMAQRGYAY
+196 AMAQHGYAH
-205 VLAAAIPLYAAQDLA
+205 VLVAAVPLYAAQDLA
-220 EPAYCMTQE
+220 EPAYCMAQE

-237 FAPEEGFAEVW
+237 FVPEEGFAEVW
-248 LLNESYE
+248 LLDANYE
-255 LITAYTTVDALP
+255 LIAAYTAVDALP
-267 EAALSDQEVS
+267 EAALSDQEVD
-277 ALAGERL
+277 ALASERP
-284 SALTADERLVF
+284 SALTSDDCLVF
-295 VVPGYV
+295 VVPGYA
-301 PEQEPVPEPGAAETV
+301 PAQEPVAEPGMAEETTSAPEPETTAA
-316 TPSAEPEATETP
+316 P
-328 PAQPGVFVQVSTQT
+328 PAQPGAFVQVSTQT
-342 NAYTDIDSSG
+342 NVYTDIDLSG
-352 MDADSLWAGCFTQD
+352 MDMDSLWAGCFTRD
-366 ATVQIE
+366 ATVQVE

-401 TEEGTLWVLAQET
+401 TEQGTLWVLAQET

-427 ALPVSPPSRMMRMSA
+427 ALPVSTSYRMMRMSA

-467 HGSSGKDSAYLQIAK
+467 HGSSGRDSAYLQIAK

-653 TGAVTLT
+653 TGTVTLT

-778 GGNAVIATQTTGA
+778 SGNAVIATQTTGA

-837 FANAEITGKIRVVKR
+837 FANAEITGKIRIVKR

-898 PWGRYRIEETK
+898 PWGRYRIEETT
-909 VPQHFVDVGFETE
+909 VPQHYVDVGFETE

-944 IRITKTD
+944 IRIIKTD
-951 RLNGNPIEGVRFD
+951 RLNGNPIEDVRFD
-964 IYENDEYGSALVGS
+964 IYENDEHGSALVGS

-1001 QGKTAGY
+1001 HGETAGY

-1047 YAGKPADAPD
+1047 YAGKPADAPG

-1086 EKGDVVVDSLTTA
+1086 KKGAVVVDSLTTA

-1191 LVYLRKA
+1191 LVYLRNA

-1227 GVYVLEQIKGA
+1227 GVYVLEQTKGA

-1262 LTLSDRPIRYRLRLM
+1262 LTLSDRPIRYHLRLM

-1282 TGKTITL
+1282 TGKAVTL

-1310 PTLQETDTFVTDE
+1310 PTRQETDTFVTDE

-1363 GDVPGETYQI
+1363 GDAPGETYQI
-1373 DVEVPNEPVKGRIL
+1373 DAEVPNKPVKGRIL

-1447 ETLTTASDGPAAS
+1447 ETLTTTSDGPAAS

-1574 TEGRLMFAGQYPHG
+1574 ADGRLVFAGRYPHG

-1595 QAPEGWKLSAGTF
+1595 QAPEGWKLPAGTF

-1665 IYHARTD
+1665 IYRARTD

-1769 RIPYGR
+1769 RIPHGR
-1775 YTVVETRPLS
+1775 YSVVETQPLP

-1837 GMTAGALALIGV
+1837 GMTAGGLVLIGV

>member
-24 GRSEAAIP
+24 GRSEAAVQTEVPVQKEAAIP
-32 TEETVESQTQE
+32 AEETPESQETVQE
-43 SVQKPAATPAEEAA
+43 PAATPAEEAA

-82 AEETAQEV
+82 
-90 EPTEAP
+90 
-96 ALPTQEP
+96 
-103 MPEPTEAPP
+103 
-112 AEETAQEVEPT
+112 
-123 EAPALPTQEPMP
+123 
-135 EPTEAPSETAL
+135 ETAL

-159 QSPTEE
+159 QPPTEE

-172 EAPSPAPETVPVQTG
+172 EAPSPAPETVPAQTG
-187 EPLPFSLQD
+187 EPLPLSLQD
-196 AMAQRGYAY
+196 AMAQHGYAY

-220 EPAYCMTQE
+220 EPAYCMAQE
-229 TAVLLVRR
+229 TAVLLVHRLV
-237 FAPEEGFAEVW
+237 PEGFAEVW

-255 LITAYTTVDALP
+255 LITAYTAVDALP
-267 EAALSDQEVS
+267 EASLSDQEVA
-277 ALAGERL
+277 ALAGERP

-301 PEQEPVPEPGAAETV
+301 PAQEPVPEPGAAETV
-316 TPSAEPEATETP
+316 TPSAEPEAAEIP
-328 PAQPGVFVQVSTQT
+328 PAQPGAFVQVSTQT
-342 NAYTDIDSSG
+342 NVYTDIDSSG

-366 ATVQIE
+366 ATVQVE

-386 RYLYGDDFADGTLKW
+386 RYLYGDDFDDGTLKW
-401 TEEGTLWVLAQET
+401 TEQGMLWVLAQET

-427 ALPVSPPSRMMRMSA
+427 ALPVSPSSRMMRMSA

-467 HGSSGKDSAYLQIAK
+467 YGSSGKDSAYLQIAK

-653 TGAVTLT
+653 TGTVTLT
-660 TDADLIRVSRSYGA
+660 TDADLIRVSRSYGV

-732 LIPQYGAPYKLQSVT
+732 LIPQYGAPYKLQSMT

-837 FANAEITGKIRVVKR
+837 FANAEITGKIRIVKR

-898 PWGRYRIEETK
+898 PWGRYRIEETT
-909 VPQHFVDVGFETE
+909 VPQHYVDVGFETE
-922 VEIRDSGRTCEI
+922 VEIRDSGKTCEI

-964 IYENDEYGSALVGS
+964 IYENDEYGSALVCS

-1029 TNQPVRVRLK
+1029 TNQPVQVRLK

-1047 YAGKPADAPD
+1047 YAGKPADAPG

-1078 DRQGNVIY
+1078 DRQSNVIY
-1086 EKGDVVVDSLTTA
+1086 EKGAVVVDSLTTA

-1106 TDALWPGV
+1106 TDALWPGM
-1114 YEIVELAPP
+1114 YEIVELTPP
-1123 VGYQAAVDSIIV
+1123 VGYQASDTAITIDTR
-1135 DARSAA
+1135 DAAR
-1141 KQSHEAVVIYEGVVT
+1141 QSVEAVITYEGVIT
-1156 NEIRY
+1156 NSIKM

-1198 GSYENARALERD
+1198 GSYENARAFERD

-1282 TGKTITL
+1282 TGKAVTL

-1297 DETGEFVTQTVSY
+1297 DETGGFVTQTVSY
-1310 PTLQETDTFVTDE
+1310 PTRQETDTFVTDE

-1363 GDVPGETYQI
+1363 GDAPGETYQI

-1396 GFEVTADAYGNEAH
+1396 GFEVTADAHGNEAH
-1410 RPVYEERYLAGA
+1410 RPVYEERYLAEA

-1547 GLYNASDIPY
+1547 GLFNASDIPY

-1574 TEGRLMFAGQYPHG
+1574 TDGRLVLAGQYPHG

-1595 QAPEGWKLSAGTF
+1595 QAPEGWKLPAGTF

-1623 RAGLTVHNELIC
+1623 RAGLTVHNEMIC

-1665 IYHARTD
+1665 IYRARTD

-1803 NPDAPLEVVNVP
+1803 NPDAPLEIVNVP

-1837 GMTAGALALIGV
+1837 GMTASALVLIGV